1 MIRKNVEVI
10 QEEKSDCGVSCL
22 LSIIKYYG
30 GYESLE
36 NLRISSLTTDEGVSA
51 YNLIE
56 CAKQYGF
63 DCIGIKEKNIDK
75 LNLPCIAHLNINNT
89 LSHFVVIY
97 ECNASSVTIMDP
109 AVGLIK
115 EGKSI
120 FESKFT
126 GIAISLY
133 PKEKLIKRKTKNIL
147 WQNIFRELKKSKT
160 SLILIITL
168 NIIFVLLSIVY
179 SNYIQILKITNPKSV
194 ILFII
199 IIINLKLI
207 EYEIAKLS
215 VKLDTKIG
223 KNITFN
229 FFDYIF
235 SLPLRILHLKNSG
248 EIVKRANELDEVKS
262 MISNMFIQV
271 TLSSIYIVNMLVA
284 ISIINL
290 KLCFI
295 IIGFC
300 LIVTLSCIKKYRKV
314 KFTFDDYI
322 YKSTN
327 YNVLLQ
333 DTISNISSIKHLN
346 QERAYSKKLS
356 KSYGEFV
363 TSYEF
368 ASAVINKIDL
378 MKNIMLG
385 VMELLVIGIVMY
397 GVTTGKYNI
406 QDILIVQM
414 LLSFLLASFNNMLN
428 VLPSFILESKIVRK
442 VNEFYNIKV
451 ENNGGEVFENGDIKF
466 CNVTFSYNN
475 YEKAIEEITFEVKN
489 GEHVMLN
496 GVSGSGKSTLM
507 RLLNRE
513 YDDYSGKIM
522 IGSKDIR
529 NIEKSDYAK
538 HIIYSSQSEGF
549 INGTIKEN
557 ILFGRKIS
565 DEDFNKIINICLLD
579 EVIKKYPLGF
589 DTYIS
594 SQINPLSGGEKNLV
608 LLARALIEHKD
619 IYILD
624 EVLSELNYEKEVE
637 VLKNIDKNIDSTIIY
652 ISHKKSDVFKE
663 VFNVRKDKYGF
674 KK

>member
-1 MIRKNVEVI
+1 MVRKNVEVI

-30 GYESLE
+30 GDESLE

-75 LNLPCIAHLNINNT
+75 LNLPCIAHLKINNT

-97 ECNASSVTIMDP
+97 ERNASSVIIMDP

-126 GIAISLY
+126 GVVISLY
-133 PKEKLIKRKTKNIL
+133 PKEKLMKKKIKNIL
-147 WQNIFRELKKSKT
+147 WQNIFKELKKSKW
-160 SLILIITL
+160 SLILIIIL
-168 NIIFVLLSIVY
+168 NLIFVLLSIVY
-179 SNYIQILKITNPKSV
+179 SNYIQLLNITNLKSV

-199 IIINLKLI
+199 IIIILKLI
-207 EYEIAKLS
+207 EYEIAKITL
-215 VKLDTKIG
+215 KLDAKVG
-223 KNITFN
+223 KSITSN

-248 EIVKRANELDEVKS
+248 EIIKRVCELDEVKS
-262 MISNMFIQV
+262 MISNTFIQAV
-271 TLSSIYIVNMLVA
+271 LSSLYIFNMLIA

-295 IIGFC
+295 IFVFC
-300 LIVTLSCIKKYRKV
+300 LLVIIFCIKKYKKL
-314 KFTFDDYI
+314 KFTFNNYI
-322 YKSTN
+322 YESTK

-333 DTISNISSIKHLN
+333 DTISSISSIKHMN
-346 QERAYSKKLS
+346 QEQSYSEKLS
-356 KSYGEFV
+356 DAYNEFI
-363 TSYEF
+363 TSYKI
-368 ASAVINKIDL
+368 ANITLSKIDL

-385 VMELLVIGIVMY
+385 IMEFLVISVMLF
-397 GVTTGKYNI
+397 GVSKGNYSI
-406 QDILIVQM
+406 QDILIIQ
-414 LLSFLLASFNNMLN
+414 LLLNFLLTSFNSMLG
-428 VLPSFILESKIVRK
+428 VLPTFILESKIVRK
-442 VNEFYNIKV
+442 VNEFYNINV
-451 ENNGGEVFENGDIKF
+451 ENNGGDNFENGDIKF
-466 CNVTFSYNN
+466 SNVTFSYNN
-475 YEKAIEEITFEVKN
+475 YENTIEKITFEIEK
-489 GEHVMLN
+489 GSHVTLN

-522 IGSKDIR
+522 IGSKEIR
-529 NIEKSDYAK
+529 NIEKHDYAE
-538 HIIYSSQSEGF
+538 HIIYSSQNEEF

-557 ILFGRKIS
+557 ILFERKIP

-579 EVIKKYPLGF
+579 KVIKKYPLGF

-608 LLARALIEHKD
+608 ILARTLIEHKD

-624 EVLSELNYEKEVE
+624 EVLSELNYEKEIE
-637 VLKNIDKNIDSTIIY
+637 VLKNIDRNIKSTIIY
-652 ISHKKSDVFKE
+652 ISHKKSNIFKE
-663 VFNVRKDKYGF
+663 VFNVRKE
-674 KK
+674 

>member
-30 GYESLE
+30 GDESLE

-75 LNLPCIAHLNINNT
+75 LNLPCIAHLKINNT

-97 ECNASSVTIMDP
+97 EHNASSVIIMDP

-126 GIAISLY
+126 GVVISLY
-133 PKEKLIKRKTKNIL
+133 PKEKLMKKKIKNIL
-147 WQNIFRELKKSKT
+147 WQNIFKELKKSKW
-160 SLILIITL
+160 SLILIIIL
-168 NIIFVLLSIVY
+168 NLIFVLLSIVY
-179 SNYIQILKITNPKSV
+179 SNYIQLLNITNPKSV

-199 IIINLKLI
+199 IIIILKLI
-207 EYEIAKLS
+207 EYEIAKIS
-215 VKLDTKIG
+215 VQLDAKVG
-223 KNITFN
+223 KSITSN

-248 EIVKRANELDEVKS
+248 EIIKRVCELDEVKS
-262 MISNMFIQV
+262 MISNTFIQAV
-271 TLSSIYIVNMLVA
+271 LSSLYIFNMLIA

-295 IIGFC
+295 IFVFC
-300 LIVTLSCIKKYRKV
+300 LLVIIFCIKKYKKL
-314 KFTFDDYI
+314 KFTFNNYI
-322 YKSTN
+322 YESTK

-333 DTISNISSIKHLN
+333 DTISSISSIKHMN
-346 QERAYSKKLS
+346 QEQSYSEKLS
-356 KSYGEFV
+356 DAYNEFI
-363 TSYEF
+363 TSYKI
-368 ASAVINKIDL
+368 ANITLSKIDL

-385 VMELLVIGIVMY
+385 IMEFLVISVMLFGISKGNY
-397 GVTTGKYNI
+397 FI
-406 QDILIVQM
+406 QDILIIQ
-414 LLSFLLASFNNMLN
+414 LLLNFLLTSFNSMLG
-428 VLPSFILESKIVRK
+428 VLPTFILESKIVRK
-442 VNEFYNIKV
+442 VNEFYNINV
-451 ENNGGEVFENGDIKF
+451 ENNGGDNFENGDIKF
-466 CNVTFSYNN
+466 SNVTFSYNN
-475 YEKAIEEITFEVKN
+475 YENTIEKITFEIEK
-489 GEHVMLN
+489 GSHVTLN

-522 IGSKDIR
+522 IGSKEIR
-529 NIEKSDYAK
+529 NIEKHDYAE
-538 HIIYSSQSEGF
+538 HIIYSSQNEEF

-557 ILFGRKIS
+557 ILFERKIP

-579 EVIKKYPLGF
+579 KVIKKYPLGF

-608 LLARALIEHKD
+608 ILARTLIEHKD

-624 EVLSELNYEKEVE
+624 EVLSELNYEKEIE
-637 VLKNIDKNIDSTIIY
+637 VLKNIDRNIKSTIIY
-652 ISHKKSDVFKE
+652 ISHKKSNIFKE
-663 VFNVRKDKYGF
+663 VFNVRKE
-674 KK
+674 

>member
-1 MIRKNVEVI
+1 MVRKNVEVI

-30 GYESLE
+30 GDESLE

-75 LNLPCIAHLNINNT
+75 LNLPCIAHLKINNT

-97 ECNASSVTIMDP
+97 ERSASSVIIMDP

-126 GIAISLY
+126 GVVISLY
-133 PKEKLIKRKTKNIL
+133 PKEKLMKKKIKNIL
-147 WQNIFRELKKSKT
+147 WQNIFKELKKSKW
-160 SLILIITL
+160 SLILIIIL
-168 NIIFVLLSIVY
+168 NLIFVLLSIVY
-179 SNYIQILKITNPKSV
+179 SNYIQLLNITNPKSV

-199 IIINLKLI
+199 IIIILKLI
-207 EYEIAKLS
+207 EYEIAKIS
-215 VKLDTKIG
+215 VQLDAKVG
-223 KNITFN
+223 KSITSN

-248 EIVKRANELDEVKS
+248 EIVKRVCELDEVKS
-262 MISNMFIQV
+262 MISNTFIQAV
-271 TLSSIYIVNMLVA
+271 LSSIYIFNMLFA

-295 IIGFC
+295 IFVFC
-300 LIVTLSCIKKYRKV
+300 LLVIIFCIKKYRKL
-314 KFTFDDYI
+314 KFTFNNYI
-322 YKSTN
+322 YESTK

-333 DTISNISSIKHLN
+333 DTISSISSIKHMN
-346 QERAYSKKLS
+346 QEQSYSEKLS
-356 KSYGEFV
+356 DAYNEFI
-363 TSYEF
+363 TSYKT
-368 ASAVINKIDL
+368 ADITLSKIDL

-385 VMELLVIGIVMY
+385 IMEFLVISVMLF
-397 GVTTGKYNI
+397 GVSKGNYSI
-406 QDILIVQM
+406 QDILIIQ
-414 LLSFLLASFNNMLN
+414 LLLNFLLTSFNSMLG
-428 VLPSFILESKIVRK
+428 VLPTFILESKIVRK
-442 VNEFYNIKV
+442 VNEFYNINV
-451 ENNGGEVFENGDIKF
+451 ENNGGDNFENGDIKF
-466 CNVTFSYNN
+466 SNVTFSYNN
-475 YEKAIEEITFEVKN
+475 YENTIEKITFEIEK
-489 GEHVMLN
+489 GSHVTLN

-522 IGSKDIR
+522 IGSKEIR
-529 NIEKSDYAK
+529 NIEKHDYAE
-538 HIIYSSQSEGF
+538 HIIYSSQNEEF

-557 ILFGRKIS
+557 ILFERKIP

-579 EVIKKYPLGF
+579 KVIKKYPLGF

-608 LLARALIEHKD
+608 ILARTLIEHKD

-624 EVLSELNYEKEVE
+624 EVLSELNYEKEIE
-637 VLKNIDKNIDSTIIY
+637 VLKNIDRNIKSTIIY
-652 ISHKKSDVFKE
+652 ISHKKSNIFKE
-663 VFNVRKDKYGF
+663 IFNVRKE
-674 KK
+674 

>member
-1 MIRKNVEVI
+1 MVRKNVEVI

-30 GYESLE
+30 GDESLE

-75 LNLPCIAHLNINNT
+75 LNLPCIAHLKINNT

-97 ECNASSVTIMDP
+97 ERNASSVIIMDP

-126 GIAISLY
+126 GVVISLY
-133 PKEKLIKRKTKNIL
+133 PKEKLMKKKIKNIL
-147 WQNIFRELKKSKT
+147 WQNIFKELKKSKW
-160 SLILIITL
+160 SLILIIIL
-168 NIIFVLLSIVY
+168 NLIFVLLSIVY
-179 SNYIQILKITNPKSV
+179 SNYIQLLNITNPKSV

-199 IIINLKLI
+199 IIIILKLI
-207 EYEIAKLS
+207 EYEIAKIS
-215 VKLDTKIG
+215 VQLDAKVG
-223 KNITFN
+223 KSITSN

-248 EIVKRANELDEVKS
+248 EIVKRVCELDEVKS
-262 MISNMFIQV
+262 MISNTFIQAV
-271 TLSSIYIVNMLVA
+271 LSSIYIFNMLFA

-295 IIGFC
+295 IFVFC
-300 LIVTLSCIKKYRKV
+300 LLVIIFCIKKYKKL
-314 KFTFDDYI
+314 KFTFNNYI
-322 YKSTN
+322 YESTK

-333 DTISNISSIKHLN
+333 DTISSISSIKHMN
-346 QERAYSKKLS
+346 QEQSYSEKLS
-356 KSYGEFV
+356 DAYNEFI
-363 TSYEF
+363 TSYKT
-368 ASAVINKIDL
+368 ANITLSKIDL

-385 VMELLVIGIVMY
+385 IMEFLVISVMLF
-397 GVTTGKYNI
+397 GVSKGNYSI
-406 QDILIVQM
+406 QDILIIQ
-414 LLSFLLASFNNMLN
+414 LLLNFLLTSFNSMLG
-428 VLPSFILESKIVRK
+428 VLPTFILESKIVRK
-442 VNEFYNIKV
+442 VNEFYNINV
-451 ENNGGEVFENGDIKF
+451 ENNGGDNFENGDIKF
-466 CNVTFSYNN
+466 SNVTFSYNN
-475 YEKAIEEITFEVKN
+475 YENTIEKITFEIEK
-489 GEHVMLN
+489 GSHVTLN

-522 IGSKDIR
+522 IGSKEIR
-529 NIEKSDYAK
+529 NIEKNDYAE
-538 HIIYSSQSEGF
+538 HIIYSSQNEKF

-557 ILFGRKIS
+557 ILFERKIP

-579 EVIKKYPLGF
+579 KVIKKYPLGF

-608 LLARALIEHKD
+608 ILARTLIEHKD

-624 EVLSELNYEKEVE
+624 EVLSELNYEKEIE
-637 VLKNIDKNIDSTIIY
+637 VLKNIDRNIKSTIIY
-652 ISHKKSDVFKE
+652 ISHKKSNIFKE
-663 VFNVRKDKYGF
+663 VFNVRKE
-674 KK
+674 

>member
-1 MIRKNVEVI
+1 MVRKNVEVI

-30 GYESLE
+30 GDESLE

-63 DCIGIKEKNIDK
+63 DCIGLKEKNIDK
-75 LNLPCIAHLNINNT
+75 LNLPCIAHLKINNT

-97 ECNASSVTIMDP
+97 ERNASSVIIMDP

-126 GIAISLY
+126 GVVISLY
-133 PKEKLIKRKTKNIL
+133 PKEKLMKKKIKNIL
-147 WQNIFRELKKSKT
+147 WQNIFKELKKSKW
-160 SLILIITL
+160 SLILIIIL
-168 NIIFVLLSIVY
+168 NLIFVLLSIVY
-179 SNYIQILKITNPKSV
+179 SNYIQLLNITNPKSV

-199 IIINLKLI
+199 IIIILKLI
-207 EYEIAKLS
+207 EYEIAKIS
-215 VKLDTKIG
+215 VQLDAKVG
-223 KNITFN
+223 KSITSN

-248 EIVKRANELDEVKS
+248 EIVKRVCELDEVKS
-262 MISNMFIQV
+262 MISNTFIQAV
-271 TLSSIYIVNMLVA
+271 LSSIYIFNMLFA

-295 IIGFC
+295 IFVFC
-300 LIVTLSCIKKYRKV
+300 LLVIIFCIKKYKKL
-314 KFTFDDYI
+314 KFTFDNYI
-322 YKSTN
+322 YESTK

-333 DTISNISSIKHLN
+333 DTISSISSIKHMN
-346 QERAYSKKLS
+346 QEQSYSEKLS
-356 KSYGEFV
+356 DAYNEFI
-363 TSYEF
+363 TSYKT
-368 ASAVINKIDL
+368 ADITLSKIDL

-385 VMELLVIGIVMY
+385 IMEFLVISVMLF
-397 GVTTGKYNI
+397 GVSKGNYSI
-406 QDILIVQM
+406 QDILIIQ
-414 LLSFLLASFNNMLN
+414 LLLNFLLTSFNSMLG
-428 VLPSFILESKIVRK
+428 VLPTFILESKIVRK
-442 VNEFYNIKV
+442 VNEFYNINV
-451 ENNGGEVFENGDIKF
+451 ENNGGDNFENGDIKF
-466 CNVTFSYNN
+466 SNVTFSYNN
-475 YEKAIEEITFEVKN
+475 YENTIEKITFEIEK
-489 GEHVMLN
+489 GSHVTLN

-522 IGSKDIR
+522 IGSKEIR
-529 NIEKSDYAK
+529 NIEKHDYAE
-538 HIIYSSQSEGF
+538 HIIYSSQNEKF

-557 ILFGRKIS
+557 ILFERKIP

-579 EVIKKYPLGF
+579 KVIKKYPLGF

-608 LLARALIEHKD
+608 ILARTLIEHKD

-624 EVLSELNYEKEVE
+624 EVLSELNYEKEIE
-637 VLKNIDKNIDSTIIY
+637 VLKNIDRNIKSTIIY
-652 ISHKKSDVFKE
+652 ISHKKSNIFKE
-663 VFNVRKDKYGF
+663 VFNVRKE
-674 KK
+674 

>member
-1 MIRKNVEVI
+1 MVRKNVEVI

-30 GYESLE
+30 GDESLE

-75 LNLPCIAHLNINNT
+75 LNLPCIAHLKINNT

-97 ECNASSVTIMDP
+97 ERSASSVIIMDP

-126 GIAISLY
+126 GVVISLY
-133 PKEKLIKRKTKNIL
+133 PKEKLMKKKIKNIL
-147 WQNIFRELKKSKT
+147 WQNIFKELKKSKW
-160 SLILIITL
+160 SLILIIIL
-168 NIIFVLLSIVY
+168 NLIFVLLSIVY
-179 SNYIQILKITNPKSV
+179 SNYIQLLNITNPKSV

-199 IIINLKLI
+199 IIIILKLI
-207 EYEIAKLS
+207 EYEIAKIS
-215 VKLDTKIG
+215 VQLDAKVG
-223 KNITFN
+223 KSITSN

-248 EIVKRANELDEVKS
+248 EIVKRVCELDEVKS
-262 MISNMFIQV
+262 MISNTFIQAV
-271 TLSSIYIVNMLVA
+271 LSSIYIFNMLFA

-295 IIGFC
+295 IFVFC
-300 LIVTLSCIKKYRKV
+300 LLVIIFCIKKYKKL
-314 KFTFDDYI
+314 KFTFNNYI
-322 YKSTN
+322 YDSTK

-333 DTISNISSIKHLN
+333 DTISSISSIKHMN
-346 QERAYSKKLS
+346 QEQSYSEKLS
-356 KSYGEFV
+356 DAYNEFI
-363 TSYEF
+363 TSYKT
-368 ASAVINKIDL
+368 ADITLSKIDL

-385 VMELLVIGIVMY
+385 IMEFLVISVMLF
-397 GVTTGKYNI
+397 GVSKGNYSI
-406 QDILIVQM
+406 QDILIIQ
-414 LLSFLLASFNNMLN
+414 LLLNFLLTSFNSMLG
-428 VLPSFILESKIVRK
+428 VLPTFILESKIVRK
-442 VNEFYNIKV
+442 VNEFYNINV
-451 ENNGGEVFENGDIKF
+451 ENNGGDNFENGDIKF
-466 CNVTFSYNN
+466 SNVTFSYNN
-475 YEKAIEEITFEVKN
+475 YENTIEKITFEIEK
-489 GEHVMLN
+489 GSHVTLN

-522 IGSKDIR
+522 IGSKEIR
-529 NIEKSDYAK
+529 NIEKHDYAE
-538 HIIYSSQSEGF
+538 HIIYSSQNEEF

-557 ILFGRKIS
+557 ILFERKIP

-579 EVIKKYPLGF
+579 KVIKKYPLGF

-608 LLARALIEHKD
+608 ILARTLIEHKD

-624 EVLSELNYEKEVE
+624 EVLSELNYEKEIE
-637 VLKNIDKNIDSTIIY
+637 VLKNIDRNIKSTIIY
-652 ISHKKSDVFKE
+652 ISHKKSNIFKE
-663 VFNVRKDKYGF
+663 VFNVRKE
-674 KK
+674 

>member
-1 MIRKNVEVI
+1 MVRKNVEVI

-30 GYESLE
+30 GDESLE

-75 LNLPCIAHLNINNT
+75 LNLPCIAHLKINNT

-97 ECNASSVTIMDP
+97 ERSASSVIIMDP

-126 GIAISLY
+126 GVVISLY
-133 PKEKLIKRKTKNIL
+133 PKEKLMKKKIKNIL
-147 WQNIFRELKKSKT
+147 WQNIFKELKKSKW
-160 SLILIITL
+160 SLILIIIL
-168 NIIFVLLSIVY
+168 NLIFVLLSIVY
-179 SNYIQILKITNPKSV
+179 SNYIQLLNITNPKSV

-199 IIINLKLI
+199 IIIILKLI
-207 EYEIAKLS
+207 EYEIAKIS
-215 VKLDTKIG
+215 VQLDAKVG
-223 KNITFN
+223 KSITSN

-248 EIVKRANELDEVKS
+248 EIVKRVCELDEVKS
-262 MISNMFIQV
+262 MISNTFIQAV
-271 TLSSIYIVNMLVA
+271 LSSIYIFNMLFA

-295 IIGFC
+295 IFVFC
-300 LIVTLSCIKKYRKV
+300 LLVIIFCIKKYKKL
-314 KFTFDDYI
+314 KFTFNNYI
-322 YKSTN
+322 YESTK

-333 DTISNISSIKHLN
+333 DTISSISSIKHMN
-346 QERAYSKKLS
+346 QEQSYSEKLS
-356 KSYGEFV
+356 DAYNEFI
-363 TSYEF
+363 TSYKT
-368 ASAVINKIDL
+368 ANITLSKIDL

-385 VMELLVIGIVMY
+385 IMEFLVISVMLF
-397 GVTTGKYNI
+397 GVSKGNYSI
-406 QDILIVQM
+406 QDILIIQ
-414 LLSFLLASFNNMLN
+414 LLLNFLLTSFNSMLG
-428 VLPSFILESKIVRK
+428 VLPTFILESKIVRK
-442 VNEFYNIKV
+442 VNEFYNINV
-451 ENNGGEVFENGDIKF
+451 ENNGGDNFENGDIKF
-466 CNVTFSYNN
+466 SNVTFSYNN
-475 YEKAIEEITFEVKN
+475 YENTIEKITFEIEK
-489 GEHVMLN
+489 GSHVTLN

-522 IGSKDIR
+522 IGSKEIR
-529 NIEKSDYAK
+529 NIEKHDYAE
-538 HIIYSSQSEGF
+538 HIIYSSQNEEF

-557 ILFGRKIS
+557 ILFERKIP

-579 EVIKKYPLGF
+579 KVIKKYPLGF

-608 LLARALIEHKD
+608 ILARTLIEHKD

-624 EVLSELNYEKEVE
+624 EVLSELNYEKEIE
-637 VLKNIDKNIDSTIIY
+637 VLKNIDRNIRSTIIY
-652 ISHKKSDVFKE
+652 ISHKKSNIFKE
-663 VFNVRKDKYGF
+663 VFNVRKE
-674 KK
+674 

>member
-1 MIRKNVEVI
+1 MVRKNVEVI

-30 GYESLE
+30 GDESLE

-75 LNLPCIAHLNINNT
+75 LNLPCIAHLKINNT

-97 ECNASSVTIMDP
+97 ERNASSVIIMDP

-126 GIAISLY
+126 GVVISLY
-133 PKEKLIKRKTKNIL
+133 PKEKLMKKKIKNIL
-147 WQNIFRELKKSKT
+147 WQNIFKELKKSKW
-160 SLILIITL
+160 SLILIIIL
-168 NIIFVLLSIVY
+168 NLIFVLLSIVY
-179 SNYIQILKITNPKSV
+179 SNYIQLLNITNPKSV

-199 IIINLKLI
+199 IIIILKLI
-207 EYEIAKLS
+207 EYEIAKIS
-215 VKLDTKIG
+215 VQLDAKVG
-223 KNITFN
+223 KSITSN

-248 EIVKRANELDEVKS
+248 EIVKRVCELDEVKS
-262 MISNMFIQV
+262 MISNTFIQAV
-271 TLSSIYIVNMLVA
+271 LSSIYIFNMLFA

-295 IIGFC
+295 IFVFC
-300 LIVTLSCIKKYRKV
+300 LLVIIFCIKKYRKL
-314 KFTFDDYI
+314 KFTFNNYI
-322 YKSTN
+322 YESTK

-333 DTISNISSIKHLN
+333 DTISSISSIKHMN
-346 QERAYSKKLS
+346 QEQSYSEKLS
-356 KSYGEFV
+356 DAYNEFI
-363 TSYEF
+363 TSYKT
-368 ASAVINKIDL
+368 ADITLSKIDL

-385 VMELLVIGIVMY
+385 IMEFLVISVMLF
-397 GVTTGKYNI
+397 GVSKGNYSI
-406 QDILIVQM
+406 QDILIIQ
-414 LLSFLLASFNNMLN
+414 LLLNFLLTSFNSMLG
-428 VLPSFILESKIVRK
+428 VLPTFILESKIVRK
-442 VNEFYNIKV
+442 VNEFYNINV
-451 ENNGGEVFENGDIKF
+451 ENNGGDNFENGDIKF
-466 CNVTFSYNN
+466 SNVTFSYNN
-475 YEKAIEEITFEVKN
+475 YENTIEKITFEIEK
-489 GEHVMLN
+489 GSHVTLN

-522 IGSKDIR
+522 IGSKEIR
-529 NIEKSDYAK
+529 NIEKHDYAE
-538 HIIYSSQSEGF
+538 HIIYSSQNEEF

-557 ILFGRKIS
+557 ILFERKIP

-579 EVIKKYPLGF
+579 KVIKKYPLGF

-608 LLARALIEHKD
+608 ILARTLIEHKD

-624 EVLSELNYEKEVE
+624 EVLSELNYEKEIE
-637 VLKNIDKNIDSTIIY
+637 VLKNIDRNIKSTIIY
-652 ISHKKSDVFKE
+652 ISHKKSNIFKE
-663 VFNVRKDKYGF
+663 IFNVRKE
-674 KK
+674 

>member
-1 MIRKNVEVI
+1 MVRKNVEVI

-30 GYESLE
+30 GDESLE

-75 LNLPCIAHLNINNT
+75 LNLPCIAHLKINNT

-97 ECNASSVTIMDP
+97 EHNASSVIIMDP

-126 GIAISLY
+126 GVVISLY
-133 PKEKLIKRKTKNIL
+133 PKEKLMKKKIKNIL
-147 WQNIFRELKKSKT
+147 WQNIFKELKKSKW
-160 SLILIITL
+160 SLILIIIL
-168 NIIFVLLSIVY
+168 NLIFVLLSIVY
-179 SNYIQILKITNPKSV
+179 SNYIQLLNITNPKSV

-199 IIINLKLI
+199 IIIILKLI
-207 EYEIAKLS
+207 EYEIAKITL
-215 VKLDTKIG
+215 KLDAKVG
-223 KNITFN
+223 KSITSN

-248 EIVKRANELDEVKS
+248 EIVKRVCELDEVKS
-262 MISNMFIQV
+262 MISNTFIQAV
-271 TLSSIYIVNMLVA
+271 LSSIYIFNMLFA

-295 IIGFC
+295 IFVFC
-300 LIVTLSCIKKYRKV
+300 LLVIIFCIKKYKKL
-314 KFTFDDYI
+314 KFTFDNYI
-322 YKSTN
+322 YESTK

-333 DTISNISSIKHLN
+333 DTISSISSIKHMN
-346 QERAYSKKLS
+346 QEQSYSEKLS
-356 KSYGEFV
+356 DAYNEFI
-363 TSYEF
+363 TSYKI
-368 ASAVINKIDL
+368 ANITLSKIDL

-385 VMELLVIGIVMY
+385 IMEFLVISVMLFGISKGNY
-397 GVTTGKYNI
+397 FI
-406 QDILIVQM
+406 QDILIIQ
-414 LLSFLLASFNNMLN
+414 LLLNFLLTSFNSMLG
-428 VLPSFILESKIVRK
+428 VLPTFILESKIVRK
-442 VNEFYNIKV
+442 VNEFYNINV
-451 ENNGGEVFENGDIKF
+451 ENNGGDNFENGDIKF
-466 CNVTFSYNN
+466 SNVTFSYNN
-475 YEKAIEEITFEVKN
+475 YENTIEKITFEIEK
-489 GEHVMLN
+489 GSHVTLN

-522 IGSKDIR
+522 IGSKEIR
-529 NIEKSDYAK
+529 NIEKHDYAE
-538 HIIYSSQSEGF
+538 HIIYSSQNEEF

-557 ILFGRKIS
+557 ILFERKIP

-579 EVIKKYPLGF
+579 KVIKKYPLGF

-608 LLARALIEHKD
+608 ILARTLIEHKD

-624 EVLSELNYEKEVE
+624 EVLSELNYEKEIE
-637 VLKNIDKNIDSTIIY
+637 VLKNIDRNIKSTIIY
-652 ISHKKSDVFKE
+652 ISHKKSNIFKE
-663 VFNVRKDKYGF
+663 VFNVRKE
-674 KK
+674 

>member
-30 GYESLE
+30 GDESLE

-75 LNLPCIAHLNINNT
+75 LNLPCIAHLKINST

-97 ECNASSVTIMDP
+97 ERNASSVIIMDP

-126 GIAISLY
+126 GVVISLY
-133 PKEKLIKRKTKNIL
+133 PKEKLMKKKIKNIL
-147 WQNIFRELKKSKT
+147 WQNIFKELNKSKW
-160 SLILIITL
+160 SLILIIIL
-168 NIIFVLLSIVY
+168 NLIFVLLSIVY
-179 SNYIQILKITNPKSV
+179 SNYIQLLNITNPKSV

-199 IIINLKLI
+199 IIIILKLI
-207 EYEIAKLS
+207 EYEIAKIS
-215 VKLDTKIG
+215 VQLDAKVG
-223 KNITFN
+223 KSITSN

-248 EIVKRANELDEVKS
+248 EIVKRVCELDEVKS
-262 MISNMFIQV
+262 MISNTFIQAV
-271 TLSSIYIVNMLVA
+271 LSSIYIFNMLFA

-295 IIGFC
+295 IFVFC
-300 LIVTLSCIKKYRKV
+300 LLVIIFCIKKYKKL
-314 KFTFDDYI
+314 KFTFNNYI
-322 YKSTN
+322 YESTK

-333 DTISNISSIKHLN
+333 DTISSISSIKHMN
-346 QERAYSKKLS
+346 QEQSYSEKLS
-356 KSYGEFV
+356 DAYNEFI
-363 TSYEF
+363 TSYKI
-368 ASAVINKIDL
+368 ANITLSKIDL

-385 VMELLVIGIVMY
+385 IMEFLVISVMLFGISKGNY
-397 GVTTGKYNI
+397 FI
-406 QDILIVQM
+406 QDILIIQ
-414 LLSFLLASFNNMLN
+414 LLLNFLLTSFNSMLG
-428 VLPSFILESKIVRK
+428 VLPTFILESKIVRK
-442 VNEFYNIKV
+442 VNEFYNINV
-451 ENNGGEVFENGDIKF
+451 ENNGGDNFENGDIKF
-466 CNVTFSYNN
+466 SNVTFSYNN
-475 YEKAIEEITFEVKN
+475 YENTIEKITFEIEK
-489 GEHVMLN
+489 GSHVTLN

-522 IGSKDIR
+522 IGSKEIR
-529 NIEKSDYAK
+529 NIEKHDYAE
-538 HIIYSSQSEGF
+538 HIIYSSQNEEF

-557 ILFGRKIS
+557 ILFERKIP

-579 EVIKKYPLGF
+579 KVIKKYPLGF

-608 LLARALIEHKD
+608 ILARTLIEYKD

-624 EVLSELNYEKEVE
+624 EVLSELNYEKEIE
-637 VLKNIDKNIDSTIIY
+637 VLKNIDRNIKSTIIY
-652 ISHKKSDVFKE
+652 ISHKKSNIFKE
-663 VFNVRKDKYGF
+663 VFNVRKE
-674 KK
+674 

>member
-30 GYESLE
+30 GDESLE

-75 LNLPCIAHLNINNT
+75 LNLPCIAHLKINNT

-97 ECNASSVTIMDP
+97 EHNASSVIIMDP
-109 AVGLIK
+109 AVGLIN

-126 GIAISLY
+126 GVVISLH
-133 PKEKLIKRKTKNIL
+133 PKEKLMKKKIKNIL
-147 WQNIFRELKKSKT
+147 WQNIFKELKKSKW
-160 SLILIITL
+160 SLILIIIL
-168 NIIFVLLSIVY
+168 NLIFVLLSIVY
-179 SNYIQILKITNPKSV
+179 SNYIQLLNITNPKSV

-199 IIINLKLI
+199 IIIILKLI
-207 EYEIAKLS
+207 EYEIAKITL
-215 VKLDTKIG
+215 KLDAKVG
-223 KNITFN
+223 KSITSK

-248 EIVKRANELDEVKS
+248 EIIKRVCELDEVKS
-262 MISNMFIQV
+262 MISNTFIQAV
-271 TLSSIYIVNMLVA
+271 LSSIYIFNMLFA

-295 IIGFC
+295 IFVFC
-300 LIVTLSCIKKYRKV
+300 LLVIIFCIKKYKKL
-314 KFTFDDYI
+314 KFTFNNYI
-322 YKSTN
+322 YESTK

-333 DTISNISSIKHLN
+333 DTISSISSIKHMN
-346 QERAYSKKLS
+346 QEQSYSEKLS
-356 KSYGEFV
+356 DAYNEFI
-363 TSYEF
+363 TSYKI
-368 ASAVINKIDL
+368 ANITLSKIDL

-385 VMELLVIGIVMY
+385 IMEFLVISVMLFGISKGNY
-397 GVTTGKYNI
+397 FI
-406 QDILIVQM
+406 QDILIIQ
-414 LLSFLLASFNNMLN
+414 LLLNFLLTSFNSMLG
-428 VLPSFILESKIVRK
+428 VLPTFILESKIVRK
-442 VNEFYNIKV
+442 VNEFYNINV
-451 ENNGGEVFENGDIKF
+451 ENNGGDNFENGDIKF
-466 CNVTFSYNN
+466 SNVTFSYNN
-475 YEKAIEEITFEVKN
+475 YENTIEKITFEIEK
-489 GEHVMLN
+489 GSHVTLN

-522 IGSKDIR
+522 IGSKEIR
-529 NIEKSDYAK
+529 NIKKHDYAE
-538 HIIYSSQSEGF
+538 HIIYSSQNEEF

-557 ILFGRKIS
+557 ILFERKIP

-579 EVIKKYPLGF
+579 KVIKKYPLGF
-589 DTYIS
+589 DTYMS

-608 LLARALIEHKD
+608 ILARTLIEHKD

-624 EVLSELNYEKEVE
+624 EVLSELNYEKEIE
-637 VLKNIDKNIDSTIIY
+637 VLKNIDRNIKSTIIY
-652 ISHKKSDVFKE
+652 ISHKKSNIFKE
-663 VFNVRKDKYGF
+663 VFNVRKE
-674 KK
+674 

>member
-30 GYESLE
+30 GDESLE

-75 LNLPCIAHLNINNT
+75 LNLPCIAHLKINNT

-97 ECNASSVTIMDP
+97 EHNASSVIIMDP

-126 GIAISLY
+126 GVVISLY
-133 PKEKLIKRKTKNIL
+133 PKEKLMKKKIKNIL
-147 WQNIFRELKKSKT
+147 WQNIFKELKKSKW
-160 SLILIITL
+160 SLILIIIL
-168 NIIFVLLSIVY
+168 NLIFVLLSIVY
-179 SNYIQILKITNPKSV
+179 SNYIQLLNITNPKSV

-199 IIINLKLI
+199 IIIILKLI
-207 EYEIAKLS
+207 EYEIAKIS
-215 VKLDTKIG
+215 VQLDAKVG
-223 KNITFN
+223 KSITSN

-248 EIVKRANELDEVKS
+248 EIVKRVCELDEVKS
-262 MISNMFIQV
+262 MISNTFIQAV
-271 TLSSIYIVNMLVA
+271 LSSIYIFNMLFA

-295 IIGFC
+295 IFVFC
-300 LIVTLSCIKKYRKV
+300 LLVIIFCIKKYKKL
-314 KFTFDDYI
+314 KFTFDNYI
-322 YKSTN
+322 YESTK

-333 DTISNISSIKHLN
+333 DTISSISSIKHMN
-346 QERAYSKKLS
+346 QEQSYSEKLS
-356 KSYGEFV
+356 DAYNEFI
-363 TSYEF
+363 TSYKT
-368 ASAVINKIDL
+368 ADITLSKIDL

-385 VMELLVIGIVMY
+385 IMEFLVISVMLF
-397 GVTTGKYNI
+397 GVSKGNYSI
-406 QDILIVQM
+406 QDILIIQ
-414 LLSFLLASFNNMLN
+414 LLLNFLLTSFNSMLG
-428 VLPSFILESKIVRK
+428 VLPTFILESKIVRK
-442 VNEFYNIKV
+442 VNEFYNINV
-451 ENNGGEVFENGDIKF
+451 ENNGGDNFENGDIKF
-466 CNVTFSYNN
+466 SNVTFSYNN
-475 YEKAIEEITFEVKN
+475 YENTIEKITFEIEK
-489 GEHVMLN
+489 GSHVTLN

-522 IGSKDIR
+522 IGSKEIR
-529 NIEKSDYAK
+529 NIEKHDYAE
-538 HIIYSSQSEGF
+538 HIIYSSQNEEF

-557 ILFGRKIS
+557 ILFERKIP

-579 EVIKKYPLGF
+579 KVIKKYPLGF

-608 LLARALIEHKD
+608 ILARTLIEHKD

-624 EVLSELNYEKEVE
+624 EVLSELNYEKEIE
-637 VLKNIDKNIDSTIIY
+637 VLKNIDRNIKSTIIY
-652 ISHKKSDVFKE
+652 ISHKKSNIFKE
-663 VFNVRKDKYGF
+663 VFNVRKE
-674 KK
+674 

>member
-1 MIRKNVEVI
+1 MVRKNVEVI

-30 GYESLE
+30 GDESLE

-63 DCIGIKEKNIDK
+63 DCIGLKEKNIDK
-75 LNLPCIAHLNINNT
+75 LNLPCIAHLKINNT

-97 ECNASSVTIMDP
+97 EHNASSVIIMDP

-126 GIAISLY
+126 GVVISLY
-133 PKEKLIKRKTKNIL
+133 PKEKLMKKKIKNIL
-147 WQNIFRELKKSKT
+147 WQNIFKELKKSKW
-160 SLILIITL
+160 SLILIIIL
-168 NIIFVLLSIVY
+168 NLIFVLLSIVY
-179 SNYIQILKITNPKSV
+179 SNYIQLLNITNPKSV

-199 IIINLKLI
+199 IIIILKLI
-207 EYEIAKLS
+207 EYEIAKIS
-215 VKLDTKIG
+215 VQLDAKVG
-223 KNITFN
+223 KSITSN

-248 EIVKRANELDEVKS
+248 EIVKRVCELDEVKS
-262 MISNMFIQV
+262 MISNTFIQAV
-271 TLSSIYIVNMLVA
+271 LSSIYIFNMLFA

-290 KLCFI
+290 ELCFI
-295 IIGFC
+295 IFVFC
-300 LIVTLSCIKKYRKV
+300 LLVIIFCIKKYKKL
-314 KFTFDDYI
+314 KFTFNNYI
-322 YKSTN
+322 YESTK

-333 DTISNISSIKHLN
+333 DTISSISSIKHMN
-346 QERAYSKKLS
+346 QEQSYSEKLS
-356 KSYGEFV
+356 DAYNEFI
-363 TSYEF
+363 TSYKT
-368 ASAVINKIDL
+368 ADITLSKIDL

-385 VMELLVIGIVMY
+385 IMEFLVISVMLF
-397 GVTTGKYNI
+397 GVSKGNYSI
-406 QDILIVQM
+406 QDILIIQ
-414 LLSFLLASFNNMLN
+414 LLLNFLLTSFNSMLG
-428 VLPSFILESKIVRK
+428 VLPTFILESKIVRK
-442 VNEFYNIKV
+442 VNEFYNINV
-451 ENNGGEVFENGDIKF
+451 ENNGGDNFENGDIKF
-466 CNVTFSYNN
+466 SNVTFSYNN
-475 YEKAIEEITFEVKN
+475 YENTIEKITFEIEK
-489 GEHVMLN
+489 GSHVTLN

-522 IGSKDIR
+522 IGSKEIR
-529 NIEKSDYAK
+529 NIEKHDYAE
-538 HIIYSSQSEGF
+538 HIIYSSQNEKF

-557 ILFGRKIS
+557 ILFERKIP

-579 EVIKKYPLGF
+579 KVIKKYPLGF

-608 LLARALIEHKD
+608 ILARTLIEYKD

-624 EVLSELNYEKEVE
+624 EVLSELNYEKEIE
-637 VLKNIDKNIDSTIIY
+637 VLKNIDRNIKSTIIY
-652 ISHKKSDVFKE
+652 ISHKKSNIFKE
-663 VFNVRKDKYGF
+663 VFNVRKE
-674 KK
+674 

>member
-30 GYESLE
+30 GDESLE

-75 LNLPCIAHLNINNT
+75 LNLPCIAHLKINNT

-97 ECNASSVTIMDP
+97 ERSASSVIIMDP

-126 GIAISLY
+126 GVVISLY
-133 PKEKLIKRKTKNIL
+133 PKEKLMKKKIKNIL
-147 WQNIFRELKKSKT
+147 WQNIFKELKKSKW
-160 SLILIITL
+160 SLILIIIL
-168 NIIFVLLSIVY
+168 NLIFVLLSIVY
-179 SNYIQILKITNPKSV
+179 SNYIQLLNITNPKSV

-199 IIINLKLI
+199 IIIILKLI
-207 EYEIAKLS
+207 EYEIAKIS
-215 VKLDTKIG
+215 VQLDAKVG
-223 KNITFN
+223 KSITSN

-248 EIVKRANELDEVKS
+248 EIVKRVCELDEVKS
-262 MISNMFIQV
+262 MISNTFIQAV
-271 TLSSIYIVNMLVA
+271 LSSIYIFNMLFA

-295 IIGFC
+295 IFVFC
-300 LIVTLSCIKKYRKV
+300 LLVIIFCIKKYKKL
-314 KFTFDDYI
+314 KFTFNNYI
-322 YKSTN
+322 YESTK

-333 DTISNISSIKHLN
+333 DTISSISSIKHMN
-346 QERAYSKKLS
+346 QEQSYSEKLS
-356 KSYGEFV
+356 DAYNEFI
-363 TSYEF
+363 TSYKT
-368 ASAVINKIDL
+368 ANITLSKIDL

-385 VMELLVIGIVMY
+385 IMEFLVISVMLF
-397 GVTTGKYNI
+397 GVSKGNYSI
-406 QDILIVQM
+406 QDILIIQ
-414 LLSFLLASFNNMLN
+414 LLLNFLLTSFNSMLG
-428 VLPSFILESKIVRK
+428 VLPTFILESKIVRK
-442 VNEFYNIKV
+442 VNEFYNINV
-451 ENNGGEVFENGDIKF
+451 ENNGGDNFENGDIKF
-466 CNVTFSYNN
+466 SNVTFSYNN
-475 YEKAIEEITFEVKN
+475 YENTIEKITFEIEK
-489 GEHVMLN
+489 GSHVTLN

-522 IGSKDIR
+522 IGSKEIR
-529 NIEKSDYAK
+529 NIEKHDYAE
-538 HIIYSSQSEGF
+538 HIIYSSQNEEF

-557 ILFGRKIS
+557 ILFERKIP

-579 EVIKKYPLGF
+579 KVIKKYPLGF

-608 LLARALIEHKD
+608 ILARTLIEHKD

-624 EVLSELNYEKEVE
+624 EVLSELNYEKEIE
-637 VLKNIDKNIDSTIIY
+637 VLKNIDRNIKSTIIY
-652 ISHKKSDVFKE
+652 ISHKKSNIFKE
-663 VFNVRKDKYGF
+663 VFNVRKE
-674 KK
+674 

>member
-1 MIRKNVEVI
+1 MVRKNVEVI

-30 GYESLE
+30 GDESLE

-75 LNLPCIAHLNINNT
+75 LNLPCIAHLKINNT

-97 ECNASSVTIMDP
+97 EHNASSVIIMDP

-126 GIAISLY
+126 GVVISLY
-133 PKEKLIKRKTKNIL
+133 PKEKLMKKKIKNIL
-147 WQNIFRELKKSKT
+147 WQNIFKELKKSKW
-160 SLILIITL
+160 SLILIIIL
-168 NIIFVLLSIVY
+168 NLIFVLLSIVY
-179 SNYIQILKITNPKSV
+179 SNYIQLLNITNPKSV

-199 IIINLKLI
+199 IIIILKLI
-207 EYEIAKLS
+207 EYEIAKIS
-215 VKLDTKIG
+215 VQLDAKVG
-223 KNITFN
+223 KSITSN

-248 EIVKRANELDEVKS
+248 EIVKRVCELDEVKS
-262 MISNMFIQV
+262 MISNTFIQAV
-271 TLSSIYIVNMLVA
+271 LSSIYIFNMLFA

-295 IIGFC
+295 IFVFC
-300 LIVTLSCIKKYRKV
+300 LLVIIFCIKKYKKL
-314 KFTFDDYI
+314 KFTFNNYI
-322 YKSTN
+322 YESTK

-333 DTISNISSIKHLN
+333 DTISSISSIKHMN
-346 QERAYSKKLS
+346 QEQSYSEKLS
-356 KSYGEFV
+356 DAYNEFI
-363 TSYEF
+363 TSYKT
-368 ASAVINKIDL
+368 ANITLSKIDL

-385 VMELLVIGIVMY
+385 IMEFLVISVMLF
-397 GVTTGKYNI
+397 GVSKGNYSI
-406 QDILIVQM
+406 QDILIIQ
-414 LLSFLLASFNNMLN
+414 LLLNFLLTSFNSMLG
-428 VLPSFILESKIVRK
+428 VLPTFILESKIVRK
-442 VNEFYNIKV
+442 VNEFYNINV
-451 ENNGGEVFENGDIKF
+451 GNNGGDNFENGDIKF
-466 CNVTFSYNN
+466 SNVTFSYNN
-475 YEKAIEEITFEVKN
+475 YENTIEKITFEIEK
-489 GEHVMLN
+489 GSHVTLN

-522 IGSKDIR
+522 IGSKEIR
-529 NIEKSDYAK
+529 YIEKNDYAE
-538 HIIYSSQSEGF
+538 HIIYSSQNEKF

-557 ILFGRKIS
+557 ILFERKIP

-579 EVIKKYPLGF
+579 KVIKKYPLGF

-608 LLARALIEHKD
+608 ILARTLIEHKD

-624 EVLSELNYEKEVE
+624 EVLSELNYEKEIE
-637 VLKNIDKNIDSTIIY
+637 VLKNIDRNIKSTIIY
-652 ISHKKSDVFKE
+652 ISHKKSNIFKE
-663 VFNVRKDKYGF
+663 VFNVRKE
-674 KK
+674 

>member
-1 MIRKNVEVI
+1 MVRKNVEVI

-30 GYESLE
+30 GDESLE

-75 LNLPCIAHLNINNT
+75 LNLPCIAHLKINNT

-97 ECNASSVTIMDP
+97 ERSASSVIIMDP

-126 GIAISLY
+126 GVVISLY
-133 PKEKLIKRKTKNIL
+133 PKEKLMKKKIKNIL
-147 WQNIFRELKKSKT
+147 WQNIFKELKKSKW
-160 SLILIITL
+160 SLILIIIL
-168 NIIFVLLSIVY
+168 NLIFVLLSIVY
-179 SNYIQILKITNPKSV
+179 SNYIQLLNITNPKSV

-199 IIINLKLI
+199 IIIILKLI
-207 EYEIAKLS
+207 EYEIAKIS
-215 VKLDTKIG
+215 VQLDAKVG
-223 KNITFN
+223 KSITSN

-248 EIVKRANELDEVKS
+248 EIVKRVCELDEVKS
-262 MISNMFIQV
+262 MISNTFIQAV
-271 TLSSIYIVNMLVA
+271 LSSIYIFNMLFA

-295 IIGFC
+295 IFVFC
-300 LIVTLSCIKKYRKV
+300 LLVIIFCIKKYRKL
-314 KFTFDDYI
+314 KFTFNNYI
-322 YKSTN
+322 YESTK

-333 DTISNISSIKHLN
+333 DTISSISSIKHMN
-346 QERAYSKKLS
+346 QEQSYSEKLS
-356 KSYGEFV
+356 DAYNEFI
-363 TSYEF
+363 TSYKT
-368 ASAVINKIDL
+368 ADITLSKIDL

-385 VMELLVIGIVMY
+385 IMEFLVISVMLF
-397 GVTTGKYNI
+397 GVSKGNYSI
-406 QDILIVQM
+406 QDILIIQ
-414 LLSFLLASFNNMLN
+414 LLLNFLLTSFNSMLG
-428 VLPSFILESKIVRK
+428 VLPTFILESKIVRK
-442 VNEFYNIKV
+442 VNEFYNINV
-451 ENNGGEVFENGDIKF
+451 ENNGGDNFENGDIKF
-466 CNVTFSYNN
+466 SNVTFSYNN
-475 YEKAIEEITFEVKN
+475 YENTIEKITFEIEK
-489 GEHVMLN
+489 GSHVTLN

-522 IGSKDIR
+522 IGSKEIR
-529 NIEKSDYAK
+529 NIEKHDYAE
-538 HIIYSSQSEGF
+538 HIIYSSQNEEF

-557 ILFGRKIS
+557 ILFERKIP

-579 EVIKKYPLGF
+579 KVIKKYPLGF

-608 LLARALIEHKD
+608 ILARTLIEHKD

-624 EVLSELNYEKEVE
+624 EVLSELNYEKEIE
-637 VLKNIDKNIDSTIIY
+637 VLKNIDRNIRSTIIY
-652 ISHKKSDVFKE
+652 ISHKKSNIFKE
-663 VFNVRKDKYGF
+663 IFNVRKE
-674 KK
+674 

>member
-30 GYESLE
+30 GDESLE

-75 LNLPCIAHLNINNT
+75 LNLPCIAHLKINNT

-97 ECNASSVTIMDP
+97 ERNASSVIIMDP

-126 GIAISLY
+126 GVVISLY
-133 PKEKLIKRKTKNIL
+133 PKEKLMKKKIKNIL
-147 WQNIFRELKKSKT
+147 WQNIFKELKKSKW
-160 SLILIITL
+160 SLILIIIL
-168 NIIFVLLSIVY
+168 NLIFVLLSIVY
-179 SNYIQILKITNPKSV
+179 SNYIQLLNITNPKSV

-199 IIINLKLI
+199 IIIILKLI
-207 EYEIAKLS
+207 EYEIAKIS
-215 VKLDTKIG
+215 VQLDAKVG
-223 KNITFN
+223 KSITSN

-248 EIVKRANELDEVKS
+248 EIVKRVCELDEVKS
-262 MISNMFIQV
+262 MISNTFIQAV
-271 TLSSIYIVNMLVA
+271 LSSIYIFNMLFA

-295 IIGFC
+295 IFVFC
-300 LIVTLSCIKKYRKV
+300 LLVIIFCIKKYKKL
-314 KFTFDDYI
+314 KFTFNNYI
-322 YKSTN
+322 YESNK

-333 DTISNISSIKHLN
+333 DTISSISSIKHMN
-346 QERAYSKKLS
+346 QEQSYSEKLS
-356 KSYGEFV
+356 DAYNEFI
-363 TSYEF
+363 TSYKT
-368 ASAVINKIDL
+368 ADITLSKIDL

-385 VMELLVIGIVMY
+385 IMEFLVISVMLF
-397 GVTTGKYNI
+397 GVSKGNYSI
-406 QDILIVQM
+406 QDILIIQ
-414 LLSFLLASFNNMLN
+414 LLLNFLLTSFNSMLG
-428 VLPSFILESKIVRK
+428 VLPTFILESKIVRK
-442 VNEFYNIKV
+442 VNEFYNINV
-451 ENNGGEVFENGDIKF
+451 ENNGGDNFENGDIKF
-466 CNVTFSYNN
+466 SNVTFSYNN
-475 YEKAIEEITFEVKN
+475 YENTIEKITFEIEK
-489 GEHVMLN
+489 GSHVTLN

-522 IGSKDIR
+522 IGSKEIR
-529 NIEKSDYAK
+529 NIEKHDYAE
-538 HIIYSSQSEGF
+538 HIIYSSQNEEF

-557 ILFGRKIS
+557 ILFERKIP

-579 EVIKKYPLGF
+579 KVIKKYPLGF

-608 LLARALIEHKD
+608 ILARTLIEHKD

-624 EVLSELNYEKEVE
+624 EVLSELNYEKEIE
-637 VLKNIDKNIDSTIIY
+637 VLKNIDRNIKSTIIY
-652 ISHKKSDVFKE
+652 ISHKKSNIFKE
-663 VFNVRKDKYGF
+663 VFNVRKE
-674 KK
+674 

>member
-1 MIRKNVEVI
+1 MVRKNVEVI

-30 GYESLE
+30 GDESLE

-75 LNLPCIAHLNINNT
+75 LNLPCIAHLKINNT

-97 ECNASSVTIMDP
+97 ERNASSVIIMDP

-126 GIAISLY
+126 GVVISLY
-133 PKEKLIKRKTKNIL
+133 PKEKLMKKKIKNIL
-147 WQNIFRELKKSKT
+147 WQNIFKELKKSKW
-160 SLILIITL
+160 SLILIIIL
-168 NIIFVLLSIVY
+168 NLIFVLLSIVY
-179 SNYIQILKITNPKSV
+179 SNYIQLLNITNPKSV

-199 IIINLKLI
+199 IIIILKLI
-207 EYEIAKLS
+207 EYEIAKIS
-215 VKLDTKIG
+215 VQLDAKVG
-223 KNITFN
+223 KSITSN

-248 EIVKRANELDEVKS
+248 EIVKRVCELDEVKS
-262 MISNMFIQV
+262 MISNTFIQAV
-271 TLSSIYIVNMLVA
+271 LSSIYIFNMLFA

-295 IIGFC
+295 IFVFC
-300 LIVTLSCIKKYRKV
+300 LLVIIFCIKKYKKL
-314 KFTFDDYI
+314 KFTFNNYI
-322 YKSTN
+322 YESTE

-333 DTISNISSIKHLN
+333 DTISSISSIKHMN
-346 QERAYSKKLS
+346 QEQSYSEKLS
-356 KSYGEFV
+356 DAYNEFI
-363 TSYEF
+363 TSYKT
-368 ASAVINKIDL
+368 ANITLSKIDL

-385 VMELLVIGIVMY
+385 IMEFLVISVMLF
-397 GVTTGKYNI
+397 GVSKGNYSI
-406 QDILIVQM
+406 QDILIIQ
-414 LLSFLLASFNNMLN
+414 LLLNFLLTSFNSMLG
-428 VLPSFILESKIVRK
+428 VLPTFILESKIVRK
-442 VNEFYNIKV
+442 VNEFYNINV
-451 ENNGGEVFENGDIKF
+451 ENNGGDNFENGDIKF
-466 CNVTFSYNN
+466 SNVTFSYNN
-475 YEKAIEEITFEVKN
+475 YENTIEKITFEIEK
-489 GEHVMLN
+489 GSHVTLN

-522 IGSKDIR
+522 IGSKEIR
-529 NIEKSDYAK
+529 NIEKNDYAE
-538 HIIYSSQSEGF
+538 HIIYSSQNEKF

-557 ILFGRKIS
+557 ILFERKIP

-579 EVIKKYPLGF
+579 KVIKKYPLGF

-608 LLARALIEHKD
+608 ILARTLIEHKD

-624 EVLSELNYEKEVE
+624 EVLSELNYEKEIE
-637 VLKNIDKNIDSTIIY
+637 VLKNIDRNIKSTIIY
-652 ISHKKSDVFKE
+652 ISHKKSNIFKE
-663 VFNVRKDKYGF
+663 VFNVRKE
-674 KK
+674 

>member
-30 GYESLE
+30 GDESLE

-63 DCIGIKEKNIDK
+63 DCIGLKEKNIDK
-75 LNLPCIAHLNINNT
+75 LNLPCIAHLKINNT

-97 ECNASSVTIMDP
+97 ERNASSVIIMDP

-126 GIAISLY
+126 GVVISLY
-133 PKEKLIKRKTKNIL
+133 PKEKLMKKKIKNIL
-147 WQNIFRELKKSKT
+147 WQNIFKELKKSKW
-160 SLILIITL
+160 SLILIIIL
-168 NIIFVLLSIVY
+168 NLIFVLLSIVY
-179 SNYIQILKITNPKSV
+179 SNYIQLLNITNPKSV

-199 IIINLKLI
+199 IIIILKLI
-207 EYEIAKLS
+207 EYEIAKIS
-215 VKLDTKIG
+215 VQLDAKVG
-223 KNITFN
+223 KSITSN

-248 EIVKRANELDEVKS
+248 EIVKRVCELDEVKS
-262 MISNMFIQV
+262 MISNTFIQAV
-271 TLSSIYIVNMLVA
+271 LSSIYIFNMLFA

-295 IIGFC
+295 IFVFC
-300 LIVTLSCIKKYRKV
+300 LLVIIFCIKKYKKL
-314 KFTFDDYI
+314 KFTFNNYI
-322 YKSTN
+322 YESTK

-333 DTISNISSIKHLN
+333 DTISSISSIKHMN
-346 QERAYSKKLS
+346 QEQSYSEKLS
-356 KSYGEFV
+356 DAYNEFI
-363 TSYEF
+363 TSYKI
-368 ASAVINKIDL
+368 ANITLSKIDL

-385 VMELLVIGIVMY
+385 IMEFLVISVMLFGISKGNY
-397 GVTTGKYNI
+397 FI
-406 QDILIVQM
+406 QDILIIQ
-414 LLSFLLASFNNMLN
+414 LLLNFLLTSFNSMLG
-428 VLPSFILESKIVRK
+428 VLPTFILESKIVRK
-442 VNEFYNIKV
+442 VNEFYNINV
-451 ENNGGEVFENGDIKF
+451 ENNGGDNFENGNIKF
-466 CNVTFSYNN
+466 SNVTFSYNN
-475 YEKAIEEITFEVKN
+475 YENTIEKITFEIEK
-489 GEHVMLN
+489 GSHVTLN

-522 IGSKDIR
+522 IGSKEIR
-529 NIEKSDYAK
+529 NIKKHDYAE
-538 HIIYSSQSEGF
+538 HIIYSSQNEEF

-557 ILFGRKIS
+557 ILFERKIS

-579 EVIKKYPLGF
+579 KVIKKYPLGF

-608 LLARALIEHKD
+608 ILARTLIEHKD

-624 EVLSELNYEKEVE
+624 EVLSELNYEKEIE
-637 VLKNIDKNIDSTIIY
+637 VLKNIDRNIKSTIIY
-652 ISHKKSDVFKE
+652 ISHKKSNIFKE
-663 VFNVRKDKYGF
+663 IFNVRKE
-674 KK
+674 

>member
-30 GYESLE
+30 GDESLE

-63 DCIGIKEKNIDK
+63 DCIGLKEKNIDK
-75 LNLPCIAHLNINNT
+75 LNLPCIAHLKINNT

-97 ECNASSVTIMDP
+97 EHNASSVIIMDP

-126 GIAISLY
+126 GVVISLY
-133 PKEKLIKRKTKNIL
+133 PKEKLMKKKIKNIL
-147 WQNIFRELKKSKT
+147 WQNIFKELKKSKW
-160 SLILIITL
+160 SLILIIIL
-168 NIIFVLLSIVY
+168 NLIFVLLSIVY
-179 SNYIQILKITNPKSV
+179 SNYIQLLNITNPKSV

-199 IIINLKLI
+199 IIIILKLI
-207 EYEIAKLS
+207 EYEIAKIS
-215 VKLDTKIG
+215 VQLDAKVG
-223 KNITFN
+223 KSITSN

-248 EIVKRANELDEVKS
+248 EIVKRVCELDEVKS
-262 MISNMFIQV
+262 MISNTFIQAV
-271 TLSSIYIVNMLVA
+271 LSSIYIFNMLFA

-295 IIGFC
+295 IFAFC
-300 LIVTLSCIKKYRKV
+300 LLVIIFCIKKYKKL
-314 KFTFDDYI
+314 KFTFDNYI
-322 YKSTN
+322 YESTK

-333 DTISNISSIKHLN
+333 DTISSISSIKHMN
-346 QERAYSKKLS
+346 QEQSYSEKLS
-356 KSYGEFV
+356 DAYNEFI
-363 TSYEF
+363 TSYKT
-368 ASAVINKIDL
+368 ADITLSKIDL

-385 VMELLVIGIVMY
+385 IMEFLVISVMLF
-397 GVTTGKYNI
+397 GVSKGNYSI
-406 QDILIVQM
+406 QDILIIQ
-414 LLSFLLASFNNMLN
+414 LLLNFLLTSFNSMLG
-428 VLPSFILESKIVRK
+428 VLPTFILESKIVRK
-442 VNEFYNIKV
+442 VNEFYNINV
-451 ENNGGEVFENGDIKF
+451 ENNGGDNFENGDIKF
-466 CNVTFSYNN
+466 SNVTFSYNN
-475 YEKAIEEITFEVKN
+475 YENTIEKITFEIEK
-489 GEHVMLN
+489 GSHVTLN

-522 IGSKDIR
+522 IGSKEIR
-529 NIEKSDYAK
+529 NIEKHDYAE
-538 HIIYSSQSEGF
+538 HIIYSSQNEEF

-557 ILFGRKIS
+557 ILFERKIP

-579 EVIKKYPLGF
+579 KVIKKYPLGF

-608 LLARALIEHKD
+608 ILARTLIEHKD

-624 EVLSELNYEKEVE
+624 EVLSELNYEKEIE
-637 VLKNIDKNIDSTIIY
+637 VLKNIDRNIRSTIIY
-652 ISHKKSDVFKE
+652 ISHKKSNIFKE
-663 VFNVRKDKYGF
+663 IFNVRKE
-674 KK
+674 

>member
-30 GYESLE
+30 GDESLE

-63 DCIGIKEKNIDK
+63 DCIGLKEKNIDK
-75 LNLPCIAHLNINNT
+75 LNLPCIAHLKINNT

-97 ECNASSVTIMDP
+97 EHNASSVIIMDP

-126 GIAISLY
+126 GVVISLY
-133 PKEKLIKRKTKNIL
+133 PKEKLMKKKIKNIL
-147 WQNIFRELKKSKT
+147 WQNIFKELKKSKW
-160 SLILIITL
+160 SLILIIIL
-168 NIIFVLLSIVY
+168 NLIFVLLSIVY
-179 SNYIQILKITNPKSV
+179 SNYIQLLNITNPKSV

-199 IIINLKLI
+199 IIIILKLI
-207 EYEIAKLS
+207 EYEIAKITL
-215 VKLDTKIG
+215 KLDAKVG
-223 KNITFN
+223 KSITSN

-248 EIVKRANELDEVKS
+248 EIIKRVCELDEVKS
-262 MISNMFIQV
+262 MISNTFIQAV
-271 TLSSIYIVNMLVA
+271 LSSLYIFNMLIA

-295 IIGFC
+295 IFVFC
-300 LIVTLSCIKKYRKV
+300 LLVIIFCIKKYKKL
-314 KFTFDDYI
+314 KFTFNNYI
-322 YKSTN
+322 YESTK

-333 DTISNISSIKHLN
+333 DTISSISSIKHMN
-346 QERAYSKKLS
+346 QEQSYSEKLS
-356 KSYGEFV
+356 DAYNEFI
-363 TSYEF
+363 TSYKI
-368 ASAVINKIDL
+368 ADITLSKIDL

-385 VMELLVIGIVMY
+385 IMEFLVISVMLF
-397 GVTTGKYNI
+397 GVSKGNYSI
-406 QDILIVQM
+406 QDILIIQ
-414 LLSFLLASFNNMLN
+414 LLLNFLLTSFNSMLG
-428 VLPSFILESKIVRK
+428 VLPTFILESKIVRK
-442 VNEFYNIKV
+442 VNEFYNINV
-451 ENNGGEVFENGDIKF
+451 ENNGGDNFENGNIKF
-466 CNVTFSYNN
+466 SNVTFSYNN
-475 YEKAIEEITFEVKN
+475 YENTIEKITFEIEK
-489 GEHVMLN
+489 GSHVTLN

-522 IGSKDIR
+522 IGSKEIR
-529 NIEKSDYAK
+529 NIEKHDYAE
-538 HIIYSSQSEGF
+538 HIIYSSQNEKF

-557 ILFGRKIS
+557 ILFERKIP

-579 EVIKKYPLGF
+579 KVIKKYPLGF

-608 LLARALIEHKD
+608 ILARTLIEYKD

-624 EVLSELNYEKEVE
+624 EVLSELNYEKEIE
-637 VLKNIDKNIDSTIIY
+637 VLKNIDRNIKSTIIY
-652 ISHKKSDVFKE
+652 ISHKKSNIFKE
-663 VFNVRKDKYGF
+663 VFNVRKE
-674 KK
+674 

>member
-22 LSIIKYYG
+22 LSIIKYYEG
-30 GYESLE
+30 DESLE

-75 LNLPCIAHLNINNT
+75 LNLPCIAHLKINNT

-97 ECNASSVTIMDP
+97 ERNASSVIIMDP

-126 GIAISLY
+126 GVVISLY
-133 PKEKLIKRKTKNIL
+133 PKEKLMKKKIKNIL
-147 WQNIFRELKKSKT
+147 WQNIFKELKKSKW
-160 SLILIITL
+160 SLILIIIL
-168 NIIFVLLSIVY
+168 NLIFVLLSIVY
-179 SNYIQILKITNPKSV
+179 SNYIQLLNITNPKSV

-199 IIINLKLI
+199 IIIILKLI
-207 EYEIAKLS
+207 EYEIAKIS
-215 VKLDTKIG
+215 VQLDAKVG
-223 KNITFN
+223 KSITSN

-248 EIVKRANELDEVKS
+248 EIVKRVCELDEVKS
-262 MISNMFIQV
+262 MISNTFIQAV
-271 TLSSIYIVNMLVA
+271 LSSIYIFNMLFA

-295 IIGFC
+295 IFVFC
-300 LIVTLSCIKKYRKV
+300 LLVIIFCIKKYKKL
-314 KFTFDDYI
+314 KFTFNNYI
-322 YKSTN
+322 YESTK

-333 DTISNISSIKHLN
+333 DTISSISSIKHMN
-346 QERAYSKKLS
+346 QEQSYSEKLS
-356 KSYGEFV
+356 DAYNEFI
-363 TSYEF
+363 TSYKT
-368 ASAVINKIDL
+368 ADITLSKIDL

-385 VMELLVIGIVMY
+385 IMEFLVISVMLF
-397 GVTTGKYNI
+397 GVSKGNYSI
-406 QDILIVQM
+406 QDILIIQ
-414 LLSFLLASFNNMLN
+414 LLLNFLLTSFNSMLG
-428 VLPSFILESKIVRK
+428 VLPTFILESKIVRK
-442 VNEFYNIKV
+442 VNEFYNINV
-451 ENNGGEVFENGDIKF
+451 ENNGGDNFENGDIKF
-466 CNVTFSYNN
+466 SNVTFSYNN
-475 YEKAIEEITFEVKN
+475 YENTIEKITFEIEK
-489 GEHVMLN
+489 GSHVTLN

-522 IGSKDIR
+522 IGSKEIR
-529 NIEKSDYAK
+529 NIEKHDYAE
-538 HIIYSSQSEGF
+538 HIIYSSQNEEF

-557 ILFGRKIS
+557 ILFERKIP

-579 EVIKKYPLGF
+579 KVIKKYPLGF

-608 LLARALIEHKD
+608 ILARTLIEHKD

-624 EVLSELNYEKEVE
+624 EVLSELNYEKEIE
-637 VLKNIDKNIDSTIIY
+637 VLKNIDRNIRSTIIY
-652 ISHKKSDVFKE
+652 ISHKKSNIFKE
-663 VFNVRKDKYGF
+663 IFNVRKE
-674 KK
+674 

>member
-1 MIRKNVEVI
+1 MVRKNVEVI

-30 GYESLE
+30 GDESLE

-75 LNLPCIAHLNINNT
+75 LNLPCIAHLKINNT

-97 ECNASSVTIMDP
+97 DRNASSVIIMDP

-126 GIAISLY
+126 GVVISLY
-133 PKEKLIKRKTKNIL
+133 PKEKLMKKKIKNIL
-147 WQNIFRELKKSKT
+147 WQNIFKELKKSKW
-160 SLILIITL
+160 SLILIIIL
-168 NIIFVLLSIVY
+168 NLIFVLLSIVY
-179 SNYIQILKITNPKSV
+179 SNYIQLLNTTNPKSV

-199 IIINLKLI
+199 IIIILKLI
-207 EYEIAKLS
+207 EYEIAKIS
-215 VKLDTKIG
+215 VQLDAKVG
-223 KNITFN
+223 KSITSN

-248 EIVKRANELDEVKS
+248 EIVKRVCELDEVKS
-262 MISNMFIQV
+262 MISNTFIQAV
-271 TLSSIYIVNMLVA
+271 LSSIYIFNMLFA

-295 IIGFC
+295 IFVFC
-300 LIVTLSCIKKYRKV
+300 LLVIIFCIKKYKKL
-314 KFTFDDYI
+314 KFTFNNYI
-322 YKSTN
+322 YESTK

-333 DTISNISSIKHLN
+333 DTISSISSIKHMN
-346 QERAYSKKLS
+346 QEQSYSEKLS
-356 KSYGEFV
+356 DAYNEFI
-363 TSYEF
+363 TSYKT
-368 ASAVINKIDL
+368 ANITLSKIDL

-385 VMELLVIGIVMY
+385 IMEFLVISVMLFGISKGNY
-397 GVTTGKYNI
+397 FI
-406 QDILIVQM
+406 QDILIIQ
-414 LLSFLLASFNNMLN
+414 LLLNFLLTSFNSMLG
-428 VLPSFILESKIVRK
+428 VLPTFILESKIVRK
-442 VNEFYNIKV
+442 VNEFYNINV
-451 ENNGGEVFENGDIKF
+451 ENNGGDNFENGDIKF
-466 CNVTFSYNN
+466 SNVTFSYNN
-475 YEKAIEEITFEVKN
+475 YENTIEKITFEIEK
-489 GEHVMLN
+489 GSHVTLN

-522 IGSKDIR
+522 IGSKEIR
-529 NIEKSDYAK
+529 NIEKHDYAE
-538 HIIYSSQSEGF
+538 HIIYSSQNEEF

-557 ILFGRKIS
+557 ILFERKIP

-579 EVIKKYPLGF
+579 KVIKKYPLGF

-608 LLARALIEHKD
+608 ILARTLIEHKD

-624 EVLSELNYEKEVE
+624 EVLSELNCEKEIE
-637 VLKNIDKNIDSTIIY
+637 VLKNIDRNIKSTIIY
-652 ISHKKSDVFKE
+652 ISHKKSNIFKE
-663 VFNVRKDKYGF
+663 VFNVRKE
-674 KK
+674 

>member
-1 MIRKNVEVI
+1 MVRKNVEVI

-30 GYESLE
+30 GDESLE

-75 LNLPCIAHLNINNT
+75 LNLPCIAHLKINNT

-97 ECNASSVTIMDP
+97 ERSASSVIIMDP

-126 GIAISLY
+126 GVVISLY
-133 PKEKLIKRKTKNIL
+133 PKEKLMKKKIKNIL
-147 WQNIFRELKKSKT
+147 WQNIFKELKKSKW
-160 SLILIITL
+160 SLILIIIL
-168 NIIFVLLSIVY
+168 NLIFVLLSIVY
-179 SNYIQILKITNPKSV
+179 SNYIQLLNITNPKSV

-199 IIINLKLI
+199 IIIILKLI
-207 EYEIAKLS
+207 EYEIAKIS
-215 VKLDTKIG
+215 VQLDAKVGKI
-223 KNITFN
+223 ITSN

-248 EIVKRANELDEVKS
+248 EIVKRVCELDEVKS
-262 MISNMFIQV
+262 MISNTFIQAI
-271 TLSSIYIVNMLVA
+271 LSSIYIFNMLFA

-295 IIGFC
+295 IFVFC
-300 LIVTLSCIKKYRKV
+300 LLVIIFCIKRYKKL
-314 KFTFDDYI
+314 KFTFNNYI
-322 YKSTN
+322 YESTK

-333 DTISNISSIKHLN
+333 DTISSISSIKHMN
-346 QERAYSKKLS
+346 QEQSYSEKLS
-356 KSYGEFV
+356 DAYNEFI
-363 TSYEF
+363 TRYKTANITLS
-368 ASAVINKIDL
+368 KIDL

-385 VMELLVIGIVMY
+385 IMEFLVISVMLF
-397 GVTTGKYNI
+397 GVSKGNYSI
-406 QDILIVQM
+406 QDILIIQ
-414 LLSFLLASFNNMLN
+414 LLLNFLLTSFNSMLG
-428 VLPSFILESKIVRK
+428 VLPTFILESKIVRK
-442 VNEFYNIKV
+442 VNEFYNINV
-451 ENNGGEVFENGDIKF
+451 ENNGGDNFENGDIKF
-466 CNVTFSYNN
+466 SNVTFSYNN
-475 YEKAIEEITFEVKN
+475 YENTIEKITFEIEK
-489 GEHVMLN
+489 GSHVTLN

-522 IGSKDIR
+522 IGSKEIR
-529 NIEKSDYAK
+529 NIEKHDYAE
-538 HIIYSSQSEGF
+538 HIIYSSQNEEF

-557 ILFGRKIS
+557 ILFERKIP

-579 EVIKKYPLGF
+579 KVIKKYPLGF

-608 LLARALIEHKD
+608 ILARTLIEHKD

-624 EVLSELNYEKEVE
+624 EVLSELNYEKEIE
-637 VLKNIDKNIDSTIIY
+637 VLKNIDRNIKSTIIY
-652 ISHKKSDVFKE
+652 ISHKKSNIFKE
-663 VFNVRKDKYGF
+663 VFNVRKE
-674 KK
+674 

>member
-30 GYESLE
+30 GDESLE

-75 LNLPCIAHLNINNT
+75 LNLPCIAHLKINNT

-97 ECNASSVTIMDP
+97 DRNASSVIIMDP

-126 GIAISLY
+126 GVVISLY
-133 PKEKLIKRKTKNIL
+133 PKEKLMKKKIKNIL
-147 WQNIFRELKKSKT
+147 WQNIFKELKKSKW
-160 SLILIITL
+160 SLILIIIL
-168 NIIFVLLSIVY
+168 NLIFVLLSIVY
-179 SNYIQILKITNPKSV
+179 SNYIQLLNITNPKSV

-199 IIINLKLI
+199 IIIILKLI
-207 EYEIAKLS
+207 EYEIAKITL
-215 VKLDTKIG
+215 KLDAKVG
-223 KNITFN
+223 KSITSN

-248 EIVKRANELDEVKS
+248 EIIKRVCELDEVKS
-262 MISNMFIQV
+262 MISNTFIQAV
-271 TLSSIYIVNMLVA
+271 LSSLYIFNMLIA

-295 IIGFC
+295 IFVFC
-300 LIVTLSCIKKYRKV
+300 LLVIIFCIKKYKKL
-314 KFTFDDYI
+314 KFTFNNYI
-322 YKSTN
+322 YESTK

-333 DTISNISSIKHLN
+333 DTISSISSIKHMN
-346 QERAYSKKLS
+346 QEQSYSEKLS
-356 KSYGEFV
+356 DAYNEFI
-363 TSYEF
+363 TSYKI
-368 ASAVINKIDL
+368 ADITLSKIDL

-385 VMELLVIGIVMY
+385 IMEFLVISVMLF
-397 GVTTGKYNI
+397 GVSKGNYSI
-406 QDILIVQM
+406 QDILIIQ
-414 LLSFLLASFNNMLN
+414 LLLNFLLTSFNSMLG
-428 VLPSFILESKIVRK
+428 VLPTFILESKIVRK
-442 VNEFYNIKV
+442 VNEFYNINV
-451 ENNGGEVFENGDIKF
+451 ENNGGDNFENGNIKF
-466 CNVTFSYNN
+466 SNVTFSYNN
-475 YEKAIEEITFEVKN
+475 YENTIEKITFEIEK
-489 GEHVMLN
+489 GSHVTLN

-522 IGSKDIR
+522 IGSKEIR
-529 NIEKSDYAK
+529 NIEKHDYAE
-538 HIIYSSQSEGF
+538 HIIYSSQNEKF

-557 ILFGRKIS
+557 ILFERKIP

-579 EVIKKYPLGF
+579 KVIKKYPLGF

-608 LLARALIEHKD
+608 ILARTLIEYKD

-624 EVLSELNYEKEVE
+624 EVLSELNYEKEIK
-637 VLKNIDKNIDSTIIY
+637 VLKNIDRNIKSTIIY
-652 ISHKKSDVFKE
+652 ISHKKSNIFKE
-663 VFNVRKDKYGF
+663 VFNVRKE
-674 KK
+674 

>member
-30 GYESLE
+30 GDESLE

-75 LNLPCIAHLNINNT
+75 LNLPCIAHLKINNT

-97 ECNASSVTIMDP
+97 DRNASSVIIMDP

-126 GIAISLY
+126 GVVISLY
-133 PKEKLIKRKTKNIL
+133 PKEKLMKKKIKNIL
-147 WQNIFRELKKSKT
+147 WQNIFKELKKSKW
-160 SLILIITL
+160 SLILIIIL
-168 NIIFVLLSIVY
+168 NLIFVLLSIVY
-179 SNYIQILKITNPKSV
+179 SNYIQLLNITNPKSV

-199 IIINLKLI
+199 IIIILKLI
-207 EYEIAKLS
+207 EYEIAKITL
-215 VKLDTKIG
+215 KLDAKVG
-223 KNITFN
+223 KSITSN

-248 EIVKRANELDEVKS
+248 EIIKRVCELDEVKS
-262 MISNMFIQV
+262 MISNTFIQAV
-271 TLSSIYIVNMLVA
+271 LSSLYIFNMLIA

-295 IIGFC
+295 IFVFC
-300 LIVTLSCIKKYRKV
+300 LLVIIFCIKKYKKL
-314 KFTFDDYI
+314 KFTFNNYI
-322 YKSTN
+322 YESTK

-333 DTISNISSIKHLN
+333 DTISSISSIKHMN
-346 QERAYSKKLS
+346 QEQSYSEKLS
-356 KSYGEFV
+356 DAYNEFI
-363 TSYEF
+363 TSYKI
-368 ASAVINKIDL
+368 ADITLSKIDL

-385 VMELLVIGIVMY
+385 IMEFLVISVMLF
-397 GVTTGKYNI
+397 GVSKGNYSI
-406 QDILIVQM
+406 QDILIIQ
-414 LLSFLLASFNNMLN
+414 LLLNFLLTSFNSMLG
-428 VLPSFILESKIVRK
+428 VLPTFILESKIVRK
-442 VNEFYNIKV
+442 VNEFYNINV
-451 ENNGGEVFENGDIKF
+451 ENNGGDNFENGNIKF
-466 CNVTFSYNN
+466 SNVTFSYNN
-475 YEKAIEEITFEVKN
+475 YENTIEKITFEIEK
-489 GEHVMLN
+489 GSHVTLN

-522 IGSKDIR
+522 IGSKEIR
-529 NIEKSDYAK
+529 NIEKHDYAE
-538 HIIYSSQSEGF
+538 HIIYSSQNEKF

-557 ILFGRKIS
+557 ILFERKIP

-579 EVIKKYPLGF
+579 KVIKKYPLGF

-608 LLARALIEHKD
+608 ILARTLIEYKD

-624 EVLSELNYEKEVE
+624 EVLSELNYEKEIE
-637 VLKNIDKNIDSTIIY
+637 VLKNIDRNIKSTIIY
-652 ISHKKSDVFKE
+652 ISHKKSNIFKE
-663 VFNVRKDKYGF
+663 VFNVRKE
-674 KK
+674 

>member
-30 GYESLE
+30 GDESLE

-63 DCIGIKEKNIDK
+63 DCIGLKEKNIDK
-75 LNLPCIAHLNINNT
+75 LNLPCIAHLKINNT

-97 ECNASSVTIMDP
+97 EHNASSVIIMDP

-126 GIAISLY
+126 GVVISLY
-133 PKEKLIKRKTKNIL
+133 PKEKLMKKKIKNIL
-147 WQNIFRELKKSKT
+147 WQNIFKELKKSKW
-160 SLILIITL
+160 SLILIIIL
-168 NIIFVLLSIVY
+168 NLIFVLLSIVY
-179 SNYIQILKITNPKSV
+179 SNYIQLLNITNPKSV

-199 IIINLKLI
+199 IIIILKLI
-207 EYEIAKLS
+207 EYEIAKITL
-215 VKLDTKIG
+215 KLDAKVG
-223 KNITFN
+223 KSITSN

-248 EIVKRANELDEVKS
+248 EIIKRVCELDEVKS
-262 MISNMFIQV
+262 MISNTFIQAV
-271 TLSSIYIVNMLVA
+271 LSSLYIFNMLIA

-295 IIGFC
+295 IFVFC
-300 LIVTLSCIKKYRKV
+300 LLVIIFCIKKYKKL
-314 KFTFDDYI
+314 KFTFNNYI
-322 YKSTN
+322 YESTK

-333 DTISNISSIKHLN
+333 DTISSISSIKHMN
-346 QERAYSKKLS
+346 QEQSYSEKLS
-356 KSYGEFV
+356 DAYNEFI
-363 TSYEF
+363 TSYKI
-368 ASAVINKIDL
+368 ADITLSKIDL

-385 VMELLVIGIVMY
+385 IMEFLVISVMLF
-397 GVTTGKYNI
+397 GVSKGNYSI
-406 QDILIVQM
+406 QDILIIQ
-414 LLSFLLASFNNMLN
+414 LLLNFLLTSFNSMLG
-428 VLPSFILESKIVRK
+428 VLPTFILESKIVRK
-442 VNEFYNIKV
+442 VNEFYNINV
-451 ENNGGEVFENGDIKF
+451 ENNGGDNFENGDIKF
-466 CNVTFSYNN
+466 SNVTFSYNN
-475 YEKAIEEITFEVKN
+475 YENTIEKITFEIEK
-489 GEHVMLN
+489 GSHVTLN

-522 IGSKDIR
+522 IGSKEIR
-529 NIEKSDYAK
+529 NIEKHDYAE
-538 HIIYSSQSEGF
+538 HIIYSSQNEKF

-557 ILFGRKIS
+557 ILFERKIP

-579 EVIKKYPLGF
+579 KVIKKYPLGF

-608 LLARALIEHKD
+608 ILARTLIEHKD

-624 EVLSELNYEKEVE
+624 EVLSELNYEKEIE
-637 VLKNIDKNIDSTIIY
+637 VLKNIDRNIKSTIIY
-652 ISHKKSDVFKE
+652 ISHKKSNIFKE
-663 VFNVRKDKYGF
+663 VFNVRKE
-674 KK
+674 

>member
-30 GYESLE
+30 GDESLE

-63 DCIGIKEKNIDK
+63 DCIGLKEKNIDK
-75 LNLPCIAHLNINNT
+75 LNLPCIAHLKINNT

-97 ECNASSVTIMDP
+97 ERSASSVIIMDP

-126 GIAISLY
+126 EVVISLY
-133 PKEKLIKRKTKNIL
+133 PKEKLMKKKIKNIL
-147 WQNIFRELKKSKT
+147 WQNIFKELKKSKW
-160 SLILIITL
+160 SLILIIIL
-168 NIIFVLLSIVY
+168 NLIFVLLSIVY
-179 SNYIQILKITNPKSV
+179 SNYIQLLNITNPKSV

-199 IIINLKLI
+199 IIIILKLI
-207 EYEIAKLS
+207 EYEIAKITL
-215 VKLDTKIG
+215 KLDAKVG
-223 KNITFN
+223 KSITSN

-248 EIVKRANELDEVKS
+248 EIIKRVCELDEVKS
-262 MISNMFIQV
+262 MISNTFIQAV
-271 TLSSIYIVNMLVA
+271 LSSLYIFNMLIA

-295 IIGFC
+295 IFVFC
-300 LIVTLSCIKKYRKV
+300 LLVIIFCIKKYKKL
-314 KFTFDDYI
+314 KFTFNNYI
-322 YKSTN
+322 YESTK

-333 DTISNISSIKHLN
+333 DTISSISSIKHMN
-346 QERAYSKKLS
+346 QEQSYSEKLS
-356 KSYGEFV
+356 DAYNEFI
-363 TSYEF
+363 TSYKI
-368 ASAVINKIDL
+368 ADITLSKIDL

-385 VMELLVIGIVMY
+385 IMEFLVISVMLF
-397 GVTTGKYNI
+397 GVSKGNYSI
-406 QDILIVQM
+406 QDILIIQ
-414 LLSFLLASFNNMLN
+414 LLLNFLLTSFNSMLG
-428 VLPSFILESKIVRK
+428 VLPTFILESKIVRK
-442 VNEFYNIKV
+442 VNEFYNINV
-451 ENNGGEVFENGDIKF
+451 ENNGGDNFENGNIKF
-466 CNVTFSYNN
+466 SNVTFSYNN
-475 YEKAIEEITFEVKN
+475 YENTIEKITFEIEK
-489 GEHVMLN
+489 GSHVTLN

-522 IGSKDIR
+522 IGSKEIR
-529 NIEKSDYAK
+529 NIEKHDYAE
-538 HIIYSSQSEGF
+538 HIIYSSQNEKF

-557 ILFGRKIS
+557 ILFERKIP

-579 EVIKKYPLGF
+579 KVIKKYPLGF

-608 LLARALIEHKD
+608 ILARTLIEHKD

-624 EVLSELNYEKEVE
+624 EVLSELNYEKEIE
-637 VLKNIDKNIDSTIIY
+637 VLKNIDRNIKSTIIY
-652 ISHKKSDVFKE
+652 ISHKKSNIFKE
-663 VFNVRKDKYGF
+663 VFNVRKE
-674 KK
+674 

>member
-1 MIRKNVEVI
+1 MVRKNVEVI

-30 GYESLE
+30 GDESLE

-75 LNLPCIAHLNINNT
+75 LNLPCIAHLKINNT

-97 ECNASSVTIMDP
+97 DRNASSVIIMDP

-126 GIAISLY
+126 GVVISLY
-133 PKEKLIKRKTKNIL
+133 PKEKLMKKKIKNIL
-147 WQNIFRELKKSKT
+147 WQNIFKELKKSKW
-160 SLILIITL
+160 SLILIIIL
-168 NIIFVLLSIVY
+168 NLIFVLLSIVY
-179 SNYIQILKITNPKSV
+179 SNYIQLLNITNPKSV

-199 IIINLKLI
+199 IIIILKLI
-207 EYEIAKLS
+207 EYEIAKITL
-215 VKLDTKIG
+215 KLDAKVG
-223 KNITFN
+223 KSITSN

-248 EIVKRANELDEVKS
+248 EIIKRVCELDEVKS
-262 MISNMFIQV
+262 MISNTFIQAV
-271 TLSSIYIVNMLVA
+271 LSSLYIFNMLIA

-295 IIGFC
+295 IFVFC
-300 LIVTLSCIKKYRKV
+300 LLVIIFCIKKYKKL
-314 KFTFDDYI
+314 KFTFNNYI
-322 YKSTN
+322 YESTK

-333 DTISNISSIKHLN
+333 DTISSISSIKHMN
-346 QERAYSKKLS
+346 QEQSYSEKLS
-356 KSYGEFV
+356 DAYNEFI
-363 TSYEF
+363 TSYKI
-368 ASAVINKIDL
+368 ANITLSKIDL

-385 VMELLVIGIVMY
+385 IMEFLVISVMLFGISKGNY
-397 GVTTGKYNI
+397 FI
-406 QDILIVQM
+406 QDILIIQ
-414 LLSFLLASFNNMLN
+414 LLLNFLLTSFNSMLG
-428 VLPSFILESKIVRK
+428 VLPTFILESKIVRK
-442 VNEFYNIKV
+442 VNEFYNINV
-451 ENNGGEVFENGDIKF
+451 ENNGGDNFENGDIKF
-466 CNVTFSYNN
+466 SNVTFSYNN
-475 YEKAIEEITFEVKN
+475 YENTIEKITFEIEK
-489 GEHVMLN
+489 GSHVTLN

-522 IGSKDIR
+522 IGSKEIR
-529 NIEKSDYAK
+529 NIKKHDYAE
-538 HIIYSSQSEGF
+538 HIIYSSQNEKF

-557 ILFGRKIS
+557 ILFERKIP

-579 EVIKKYPLGF
+579 KVIKKYPLGF

-608 LLARALIEHKD
+608 ILARTLIEHKD

-624 EVLSELNYEKEVE
+624 EVLSELNYEKEIE
-637 VLKNIDKNIDSTIIY
+637 VLKNIDRNIKSTIIY
-652 ISHKKSDVFKE
+652 ISHKKSNIFKE
-663 VFNVRKDKYGF
+663 VFNVRKE
-674 KK
+674 

>member
-1 MIRKNVEVI
+1 MVRKNVEVI

-30 GYESLE
+30 GDESLE

-63 DCIGIKEKNIDK
+63 DCIGLKEKNIDK
-75 LNLPCIAHLNINNT
+75 LNLPCIAHLKINNT

-97 ECNASSVTIMDP
+97 EHNASSVIIMDP

-126 GIAISLY
+126 GVVISLH
-133 PKEKLIKRKTKNIL
+133 PKEKLMKKKIKNIL
-147 WQNIFRELKKSKT
+147 WQNIFKELKKSKW
-160 SLILIITL
+160 SLILIIIL
-168 NIIFVLLSIVY
+168 NLIFVLLSIVY
-179 SNYIQILKITNPKSV
+179 SNYIQLLNITNPKSV

-199 IIINLKLI
+199 IIIILKLI
-207 EYEIAKLS
+207 EYEIAKIS
-215 VKLDTKIG
+215 VQLDAKVG
-223 KNITFN
+223 KSITSN

-248 EIVKRANELDEVKS
+248 EIVKRVCELDEVKS
-262 MISNMFIQV
+262 MISNTFIQAV
-271 TLSSIYIVNMLVA
+271 LSSIYIFNMLFA

-295 IIGFC
+295 IFVFC
-300 LIVTLSCIKKYRKV
+300 LLVIIFCIKKYKKL
-314 KFTFDDYI
+314 KFTFNNYI
-322 YKSTN
+322 YESTK

-333 DTISNISSIKHLN
+333 DTISSISSIKHMN
-346 QERAYSKKLS
+346 QEQSYSEKLS
-356 KSYGEFV
+356 DAYNEFI
-363 TSYEF
+363 TSYKT
-368 ASAVINKIDL
+368 ANITLSKIDL

-385 VMELLVIGIVMY
+385 IMEFLVISVMLF
-397 GVTTGKYNI
+397 GVSKGNYSI
-406 QDILIVQM
+406 QDILIIQ
-414 LLSFLLASFNNMLN
+414 LLLNFLLTSFNSMLG
-428 VLPSFILESKIVRK
+428 VLPTFILESKIVRK
-442 VNEFYNIKV
+442 VNEFYNINV
-451 ENNGGEVFENGDIKF
+451 ENNGGDNFEKGDIKF
-466 CNVTFSYNN
+466 SNVTFSYNN
-475 YEKAIEEITFEVKN
+475 YENTIEKITFEIEK
-489 GEHVMLN
+489 GSHVTLN

-522 IGSKDIR
+522 IGSKEIR
-529 NIEKSDYAK
+529 NIEKHDYAE
-538 HIIYSSQSEGF
+538 HIIYSSQNEKF

-557 ILFGRKIS
+557 ILFERKIP

-579 EVIKKYPLGF
+579 KVIKKYPLGF

-608 LLARALIEHKD
+608 ILARTLIEHKD

-624 EVLSELNYEKEVE
+624 EVLSELNYEKEIE
-637 VLKNIDKNIDSTIIY
+637 VLKNIDRNIKSTIIY
-652 ISHKKSDVFKE
+652 ISHKKSNIFKE
-663 VFNVRKDKYGF
+663 VFNVRKE
-674 KK
+674 

>member
-1 MIRKNVEVI
+1 MVRKNVEVI

-30 GYESLE
+30 GDESLE

-63 DCIGIKEKNIDK
+63 DCIGLKEKNIDK
-75 LNLPCIAHLNINNT
+75 LNLPCIAHLKINNT

-97 ECNASSVTIMDP
+97 ERNASSVIIMDP

-126 GIAISLY
+126 GVVISLY
-133 PKEKLIKRKTKNIL
+133 PKEKLMKKKIKNIL
-147 WQNIFRELKKSKT
+147 WQNIFKELKKSKW
-160 SLILIITL
+160 SLILIIIL
-168 NIIFVLLSIVY
+168 NLIFVLLSIVY
-179 SNYIQILKITNPKSV
+179 SNYIQLLNITNPKSV

-199 IIINLKLI
+199 IIIILKLI
-207 EYEIAKLS
+207 EYEIAKIS
-215 VKLDTKIG
+215 VQLDAKVG
-223 KNITFN
+223 KSITSN

-248 EIVKRANELDEVKS
+248 EIVKRVCELDEVKS
-262 MISNMFIQV
+262 MISNTFIQAV
-271 TLSSIYIVNMLVA
+271 LSSIYIFNMLFA

-295 IIGFC
+295 IFVFC
-300 LIVTLSCIKKYRKV
+300 LLVIIFCIKKYKKL
-314 KFTFDDYI
+314 KFTFNNYI
-322 YKSTN
+322 YESNK

-333 DTISNISSIKHLN
+333 DTISSISSIKHMN
-346 QERAYSKKLS
+346 QEQSYSEKLS
-356 KSYGEFV
+356 DAYNEFI
-363 TSYEF
+363 TSYKT
-368 ASAVINKIDL
+368 ADITLSKIDL

-385 VMELLVIGIVMY
+385 IMEFLVISVMLF
-397 GVTTGKYNI
+397 GVSKGNYSI
-406 QDILIVQM
+406 QDILIIQ
-414 LLSFLLASFNNMLN
+414 LLLNFLLTSFNSMLG
-428 VLPSFILESKIVRK
+428 VLPTFILESKIVRK
-442 VNEFYNIKV
+442 VNEFYNINV
-451 ENNGGEVFENGDIKF
+451 ENNGGDNFENGDIKF
-466 CNVTFSYNN
+466 SNVTFSYNN
-475 YEKAIEEITFEVKN
+475 YENTIEKITFEIEK
-489 GEHVMLN
+489 GSHVTLN

-522 IGSKDIR
+522 IGSKEIR
-529 NIEKSDYAK
+529 NIEKHDYAE
-538 HIIYSSQSEGF
+538 HIIYSSQNEEF

-557 ILFGRKIS
+557 ILFERKIP

-579 EVIKKYPLGF
+579 KVIKKYPLGF

-608 LLARALIEHKD
+608 ILARTLIEHKD

-624 EVLSELNYEKEVE
+624 EVLSELNYEKEIE
-637 VLKNIDKNIDSTIIY
+637 VLKNIDRNIKSTIIY
-652 ISHKKSDVFKE
+652 ISHKKSNIFKE
-663 VFNVRKDKYGF
+663 VFNVRKE
-674 KK
+674 

>member
-30 GYESLE
+30 GDESLE

-75 LNLPCIAHLNINNT
+75 LNLPCIAHLKINNT

-97 ECNASSVTIMDP
+97 EHNASSVIIMDP

-126 GIAISLY
+126 GVVISLH
-133 PKEKLIKRKTKNIL
+133 PKEKLMKKKIKNIL
-147 WQNIFRELKKSKT
+147 WQNIFKELKKSKW
-160 SLILIITL
+160 SLILIIIL
-168 NIIFVLLSIVY
+168 NLIFVLLSIVY
-179 SNYIQILKITNPKSV
+179 SNYIQLLNITNPKSV

-199 IIINLKLI
+199 IIIILKLI
-207 EYEIAKLS
+207 EYEIAKIS
-215 VKLDTKIG
+215 VQLDAKVG
-223 KNITFN
+223 KSITSN

-248 EIVKRANELDEVKS
+248 EIVKRVCELDEVKS
-262 MISNMFIQV
+262 MISNTFIQAV
-271 TLSSIYIVNMLVA
+271 LSSIYIFNMLFA

-290 KLCFI
+290 ELCFI
-295 IIGFC
+295 IFVFC
-300 LIVTLSCIKKYRKV
+300 LLVIIFCIKKYKKL
-314 KFTFDDYI
+314 KFTFNSYI
-322 YKSTN
+322 YESTK

-333 DTISNISSIKHLN
+333 DTISSISSIKHMN
-346 QERAYSKKLS
+346 QEQSYSEKLS
-356 KSYGEFV
+356 DAYNEFI
-363 TSYEF
+363 TSYKT
-368 ASAVINKIDL
+368 ADITLSKIDL

-385 VMELLVIGIVMY
+385 IMEFLVISVMLFGISKGNY
-397 GVTTGKYNI
+397 FI
-406 QDILIVQM
+406 QDILIIQ
-414 LLSFLLASFNNMLN
+414 LLLNFLLTSFNSMLG
-428 VLPSFILESKIVRK
+428 VLPTFILESKIVRK
-442 VNEFYNIKV
+442 VNEFYNINV
-451 ENNGGEVFENGDIKF
+451 ENNGGDNFENGDIKF
-466 CNVTFSYNN
+466 SNVTFSYNN
-475 YEKAIEEITFEVKN
+475 YENTIEKITFEIEK
-489 GEHVMLN
+489 GSHVTLN

-522 IGSKDIR
+522 IGSKEIR
-529 NIEKSDYAK
+529 NIKKHDYAE
-538 HIIYSSQSEGF
+538 HIIYSSQNEEF

-557 ILFGRKIS
+557 ILFERKIP

-579 EVIKKYPLGF
+579 KVIKKYPLGF

-608 LLARALIEHKD
+608 ILARTLIEHKD

-624 EVLSELNYEKEVE
+624 EVLSELNYEKEIE
-637 VLKNIDKNIDSTIIY
+637 VLKNIDRNIKSTIIY
-652 ISHKKSDVFKE
+652 ISHKKSNIFKE
-663 VFNVRKDKYGF
+663 VFNVRKE
-674 KK
+674 

>member
-1 MIRKNVEVI
+1 MVRKNVEVI

-30 GYESLE
+30 GDESLE

-63 DCIGIKEKNIDK
+63 DCIGLKEKNIDK
-75 LNLPCIAHLNINNT
+75 LNLPCIAHLKINNT

-97 ECNASSVTIMDP
+97 ERNASSVIIMDP

-126 GIAISLY
+126 GVVISLY
-133 PKEKLIKRKTKNIL
+133 PKEKLMKKKIKNIL
-147 WQNIFRELKKSKT
+147 WQNIFKELKKSKW
-160 SLILIITL
+160 SLILIIIL
-168 NIIFVLLSIVY
+168 NLIFVLLSIVY
-179 SNYIQILKITNPKSV
+179 SNYIQLLNITNPKSV

-199 IIINLKLI
+199 IIIILKLI
-207 EYEIAKLS
+207 EYEIAKIS
-215 VKLDTKIG
+215 VQLDAKVG
-223 KNITFN
+223 KSITSN

-248 EIVKRANELDEVKS
+248 EIVKRVCELDEVKS
-262 MISNMFIQV
+262 MISNTFIQAV
-271 TLSSIYIVNMLVA
+271 LSSIYIFNMLFA

-295 IIGFC
+295 IFVFC
-300 LIVTLSCIKKYRKV
+300 LLVIIFCIKKYKKL
-314 KFTFDDYI
+314 KFTFNNYI
-322 YKSTN
+322 YESTK

-333 DTISNISSIKHLN
+333 DTISSISSIKHMN
-346 QERAYSKKLS
+346 QEQSYSEKLS
-356 KSYGEFV
+356 DAYNEFI
-363 TSYEF
+363 TSYKT
-368 ASAVINKIDL
+368 ADITLSKIDL

-385 VMELLVIGIVMY
+385 IMEFLVISVMLF
-397 GVTTGKYNI
+397 GVSKGNYSI
-406 QDILIVQM
+406 QDILIIQ
-414 LLSFLLASFNNMLN
+414 LLLNFLLTSFNSMLG
-428 VLPSFILESKIVRK
+428 VLPTFILESKIVRK
-442 VNEFYNIKV
+442 VNEFYNINV
-451 ENNGGEVFENGDIKF
+451 ENNGGDNFENGDIKF
-466 CNVTFSYNN
+466 SNVTFSYNN
-475 YEKAIEEITFEVKN
+475 YENTIEKITFEIEK
-489 GEHVMLN
+489 GSHVTLN

-522 IGSKDIR
+522 IGSKEIR
-529 NIEKSDYAK
+529 NIKKHDYAE
-538 HIIYSSQSEGF
+538 HIIYSSQNEEF

-557 ILFGRKIS
+557 ILFERKIS

-579 EVIKKYPLGF
+579 KVIKKYPLGF

-608 LLARALIEHKD
+608 ILARTLIEHKD

-624 EVLSELNYEKEVE
+624 EVLSELNYEKEIE
-637 VLKNIDKNIDSTIIY
+637 VLKNIDRNIRSTIIY
-652 ISHKKSDVFKE
+652 ISHKKSNIFKE
-663 VFNVRKDKYGF
+663 IFNVRKE
-674 KK
+674 

>member
-30 GYESLE
+30 GDESLE

-75 LNLPCIAHLNINNT
+75 LNLPCIAHLKINNT

-97 ECNASSVTIMDP
+97 ERNASSVIIMDP

-126 GIAISLY
+126 GVVISLY
-133 PKEKLIKRKTKNIL
+133 PKEKLMKKKIKNIL
-147 WQNIFRELKKSKT
+147 WQNIFKELKKSKW
-160 SLILIITL
+160 SLILIIIL
-168 NIIFVLLSIVY
+168 NLIFVLLSIVY
-179 SNYIQILKITNPKSV
+179 SNYIQLLNITNPKSV

-199 IIINLKLI
+199 IIIILKLI
-207 EYEIAKLS
+207 EYEIAKIS
-215 VKLDTKIG
+215 VQLDAKVG
-223 KNITFN
+223 KSITSN
-229 FFDYIF
+229 FLDYIF

-248 EIVKRANELDEVKS
+248 EIVKRVCELDEVKS
-262 MISNMFIQV
+262 MISNTFIQAV
-271 TLSSIYIVNMLVA
+271 LSSIYIFNMLFA

-295 IIGFC
+295 IFVFC
-300 LIVTLSCIKKYRKV
+300 LLVIIFCIKKYKKL
-314 KFTFDDYI
+314 KFTFNNYI
-322 YKSTN
+322 YESNK

-333 DTISNISSIKHLN
+333 DTISSISSIKHMN
-346 QERAYSKKLS
+346 QEQSYSEKLS
-356 KSYGEFV
+356 DAYNEFI
-363 TSYEF
+363 TSYKT
-368 ASAVINKIDL
+368 ADITLSKIDL

-385 VMELLVIGIVMY
+385 IMEFLVISVMLF
-397 GVTTGKYNI
+397 GVSKGNYSI
-406 QDILIVQM
+406 QDILIIQ
-414 LLSFLLASFNNMLN
+414 LLLNFLLTSFNSMLG
-428 VLPSFILESKIVRK
+428 VLPTFILESKIVRK
-442 VNEFYNIKV
+442 VNEFYNINV
-451 ENNGGEVFENGDIKF
+451 ENNGGDNFENGDIKF
-466 CNVTFSYNN
+466 SNVTFSYNN
-475 YEKAIEEITFEVKN
+475 YENTIEKITFEIEK
-489 GEHVMLN
+489 GSHVTLN

-522 IGSKDIR
+522 IGSKEIR
-529 NIEKSDYAK
+529 NIEKHDYAE
-538 HIIYSSQSEGF
+538 HIIYSSQNEEF

-557 ILFGRKIS
+557 ILFERKIP

-579 EVIKKYPLGF
+579 KVIKKYPLGF

-608 LLARALIEHKD
+608 ILARTLIEHKD

-624 EVLSELNYEKEVE
+624 EVLSELNYEKEIE
-637 VLKNIDKNIDSTIIY
+637 VLKNIDRNIKSTIIY
-652 ISHKKSDVFKE
+652 ISHKKSNIFKE
-663 VFNVRKDKYGF
+663 VFNVRKE
-674 KK
+674 

>member
-10 QEEKSDCGVSCL
+10 QEEQSDCGVSCL

-30 GYESLE
+30 GDESLE

-75 LNLPCIAHLNINNT
+75 LNLPCIAHLKINNT

-97 ECNASSVTIMDP
+97 ERNASSVIIMDP

-126 GIAISLY
+126 GVVISLY
-133 PKEKLIKRKTKNIL
+133 PKEKLMKKKIKNIL
-147 WQNIFRELKKSKT
+147 WQNIFKELKKSKW
-160 SLILIITL
+160 SLILIIIL
-168 NIIFVLLSIVY
+168 NLIFVLLSIVY
-179 SNYIQILKITNPKSV
+179 SNYIQLLNITNPRSV

-199 IIINLKLI
+199 IIIILKLI
-207 EYEIAKLS
+207 EYEIAKIS
-215 VKLDTKIG
+215 VQLDAKVG
-223 KNITFN
+223 KSITSN

-248 EIVKRANELDEVKS
+248 EIVKRVCELDEVKS
-262 MISNMFIQV
+262 MISNTFIQAV
-271 TLSSIYIVNMLVA
+271 LSSIYIFNMLFA

-295 IIGFC
+295 IFVFC
-300 LIVTLSCIKKYRKV
+300 LLVIIFCIKKYKKL
-314 KFTFDDYI
+314 KFTFNNYI
-322 YKSTN
+322 YESTK

-333 DTISNISSIKHLN
+333 DTISSISSIKHMN
-346 QERAYSKKLS
+346 QEQSYSEKLS
-356 KSYGEFV
+356 DAYNEFI
-363 TSYEF
+363 TSYKT
-368 ASAVINKIDL
+368 ADITLSKIDL

-385 VMELLVIGIVMY
+385 IMEFLVISVMLF
-397 GVTTGKYNI
+397 GVSKGNYSI
-406 QDILIVQM
+406 QDILIIQ
-414 LLSFLLASFNNMLN
+414 LLLNFLLTSFNSMLG
-428 VLPSFILESKIVRK
+428 VLPTFILESKIVRK
-442 VNEFYNIKV
+442 VNEFYNINV
-451 ENNGGEVFENGDIKF
+451 ENNGGDNFENGDIKF
-466 CNVTFSYNN
+466 SNVTFSYNN
-475 YEKAIEEITFEVKN
+475 YENTIEKITFEIEK
-489 GEHVMLN
+489 GSHVTLN

-522 IGSKDIR
+522 IGSKEIR
-529 NIEKSDYAK
+529 NIEKHDYAE
-538 HIIYSSQSEGF
+538 HIIYSSQNEEF

-557 ILFGRKIS
+557 ILFERKIP

-579 EVIKKYPLGF
+579 KVIKKYPLGF

-608 LLARALIEHKD
+608 ILARTLIEHKD

-624 EVLSELNYEKEVE
+624 EVLSELNYEKEIE
-637 VLKNIDKNIDSTIIY
+637 VLKNIDRNIKSTIIY
-652 ISHKKSDVFKE
+652 ISHKKSNIFKE
-663 VFNVRKDKYGF
+663 VFNVRKE
-674 KK
+674 

>member
-30 GYESLE
+30 GDESLE

-75 LNLPCIAHLNINNT
+75 LNLPCIAHLKINNT

-97 ECNASSVTIMDP
+97 ERNASSVIIMDP

-126 GIAISLY
+126 GVVISLY
-133 PKEKLIKRKTKNIL
+133 PKEKLMKKKIKNIL
-147 WQNIFRELKKSKT
+147 WQNIFKELKKSKW
-160 SLILIITL
+160 SLILIIIL
-168 NIIFVLLSIVY
+168 NLIFVLLSIVY
-179 SNYIQILKITNPKSV
+179 SNYIQLLNITNPKSV

-199 IIINLKLI
+199 IIIILKLI
-207 EYEIAKLS
+207 EYEIAKIS
-215 VKLDTKIG
+215 VQLDAKVG
-223 KNITFN
+223 KSITSN

-248 EIVKRANELDEVKS
+248 EIVKRVCELDEVKS
-262 MISNMFIQV
+262 MISNTFIQAV
-271 TLSSIYIVNMLVA
+271 LSSIYIFNMLFA

-295 IIGFC
+295 IFVFC
-300 LIVTLSCIKKYRKV
+300 LLVIIFCIKKYKKL
-314 KFTFDDYI
+314 KFTFNNYI
-322 YKSTN
+322 YESTK

-333 DTISNISSIKHLN
+333 DTISSISSIKHMN
-346 QERAYSKKLS
+346 QEQSYSEKLS
-356 KSYGEFV
+356 DAYNEFI
-363 TSYEF
+363 TSYKT
-368 ASAVINKIDL
+368 ANITLSKIDL

-385 VMELLVIGIVMY
+385 IMEFLVISVMLF
-397 GVTTGKYNI
+397 GVSKGNYSI
-406 QDILIVQM
+406 QDILIIQ
-414 LLSFLLASFNNMLN
+414 LLLNFLLTSFNSMLG
-428 VLPSFILESKIVRK
+428 VLPTFILESKIVRK
-442 VNEFYNIKV
+442 VNEFYNINV
-451 ENNGGEVFENGDIKF
+451 ENNGGDNFENGDIKF
-466 CNVTFSYNN
+466 SNVTFSYNN
-475 YEKAIEEITFEVKN
+475 YENTIEKITFEIEK
-489 GEHVMLN
+489 GSHVTLN

-522 IGSKDIR
+522 IGSKEIR
-529 NIEKSDYAK
+529 NIEKHDYAE
-538 HIIYSSQSEGF
+538 HIIYSSQNEEF

-557 ILFGRKIS
+557 ILFERKIP

-579 EVIKKYPLGF
+579 KVIKKYPLGF

-608 LLARALIEHKD
+608 ILARTLIEHKD

-624 EVLSELNYEKEVE
+624 EVLSELNYEKEIE
-637 VLKNIDKNIDSTIIY
+637 VLKNIDRNIKSTIIY
-652 ISHKKSDVFKE
+652 ISHKKSNIFKE
-663 VFNVRKDKYGF
+663 VFNVRKE
-674 KK
+674 

>member
-30 GYESLE
+30 GDESLE

-75 LNLPCIAHLNINNT
+75 LNLPCIAHLKINNT

-97 ECNASSVTIMDP
+97 ERSASSVIIMDP

-126 GIAISLY
+126 GVVISLY
-133 PKEKLIKRKTKNIL
+133 PKEKLMKKKIKNIL
-147 WQNIFRELKKSKT
+147 WQNIFKELKKSKW
-160 SLILIITL
+160 SLILIIIL
-168 NIIFVLLSIVY
+168 NLIFVLLSIVY
-179 SNYIQILKITNPKSV
+179 SNYIQLLNITNPKSV

-199 IIINLKLI
+199 IIIILKLI
-207 EYEIAKLS
+207 EYEIAKIS
-215 VKLDTKIG
+215 VQLDAKVG
-223 KNITFN
+223 KSITSN

-248 EIVKRANELDEVKS
+248 EIVKRVCELDEVKS
-262 MISNMFIQV
+262 MISNTFIQAV
-271 TLSSIYIVNMLVA
+271 LSSIYIFNMLFA

-295 IIGFC
+295 IFVFC
-300 LIVTLSCIKKYRKV
+300 LLVIIFCIKKYKKL
-314 KFTFDDYI
+314 KFTFDNYI
-322 YKSTN
+322 YESTK

-333 DTISNISSIKHLN
+333 DTISSISSIKHMN
-346 QERAYSKKLS
+346 QEQSYSEKLS
-356 KSYGEFV
+356 DAYNEFI
-363 TSYEF
+363 TSYKT
-368 ASAVINKIDL
+368 ADITLSKIDL

-385 VMELLVIGIVMY
+385 IMEFLVISVMLF
-397 GVTTGKYNI
+397 GVSKGNYSI
-406 QDILIVQM
+406 QDILIIQ
-414 LLSFLLASFNNMLN
+414 LLLNFLLTSFNSMLG
-428 VLPSFILESKIVRK
+428 VLPTFILESKIVRK
-442 VNEFYNIKV
+442 VNEFYNINV
-451 ENNGGEVFENGDIKF
+451 ENNGGDNFENGDIKF
-466 CNVTFSYNN
+466 SNVTFSYNN
-475 YEKAIEEITFEVKN
+475 YENTIEKITFEIEK
-489 GEHVMLN
+489 GSHVTLN

-522 IGSKDIR
+522 IGSKEIR
-529 NIEKSDYAK
+529 NTEKHDYAE
-538 HIIYSSQSEGF
+538 HIIYSSQNEEF

-557 ILFGRKIS
+557 ILFERKIP

-579 EVIKKYPLGF
+579 KVIKKYPLGF

-608 LLARALIEHKD
+608 ILARTLIEHKD

-624 EVLSELNYEKEVE
+624 EVLSELNYEKEIE
-637 VLKNIDKNIDSTIIY
+637 VLKNIDRNIKSTIIY
-652 ISHKKSDVFKE
+652 ISHKKSNIFKE
-663 VFNVRKDKYGF
+663 VFNVRKE
-674 KK
+674 

>member
-1 MIRKNVEVI
+1 MVRKNVEVI

-30 GYESLE
+30 GDESLE
-36 NLRISSLTTDEGVSA
+36 NLRIFSLTTDEGVSA

-63 DCIGIKEKNIDK
+63 DCIGLKEKNIDK
-75 LNLPCIAHLNINNT
+75 LNLPCIAHLKINNT

-97 ECNASSVTIMDP
+97 EHNASSVIIMDP

-126 GIAISLY
+126 GVVISLY
-133 PKEKLIKRKTKNIL
+133 PKEKLMKKKIKNIL
-147 WQNIFRELKKSKT
+147 WQNIFKELKKSKW
-160 SLILIITL
+160 SLILIIIL
-168 NIIFVLLSIVY
+168 NLIFVLLSIVY
-179 SNYIQILKITNPKSV
+179 SNYIQLLNITNPKSV

-199 IIINLKLI
+199 IIIILKLI
-207 EYEIAKLS
+207 EYEIAKIS
-215 VKLDTKIG
+215 VQLDAKVG
-223 KNITFN
+223 KSITSN

-248 EIVKRANELDEVKS
+248 EIVKRVCELDEVKS
-262 MISNMFIQV
+262 MISNTFIQAV
-271 TLSSIYIVNMLVA
+271 LSSIYIFNMLFA

-295 IIGFC
+295 IFVFC
-300 LIVTLSCIKKYRKV
+300 LLVIIFCIKKYKKL
-314 KFTFDDYI
+314 KFTFDNYI
-322 YKSTN
+322 YESTK

-333 DTISNISSIKHLN
+333 DTISSISSIKHMN
-346 QERAYSKKLS
+346 QEQSYSEKLS
-356 KSYGEFV
+356 DAYNEFI
-363 TSYEF
+363 TSYKT
-368 ASAVINKIDL
+368 ADITLSKIDL

-385 VMELLVIGIVMY
+385 IMEFLVISVMLF
-397 GVTTGKYNI
+397 GVSKGNYSI
-406 QDILIVQM
+406 QDILIIQ
-414 LLSFLLASFNNMLN
+414 LLLNFLLTSFNSMLG
-428 VLPSFILESKIVRK
+428 VLPTFILESKIVRK
-442 VNEFYNIKV
+442 VNEFYNINV
-451 ENNGGEVFENGDIKF
+451 ENNGGDNFENGDIKF
-466 CNVTFSYNN
+466 SNVTFSYNN
-475 YEKAIEEITFEVKN
+475 YENTIEKITFEIEK
-489 GEHVMLN
+489 GSHVTLN

-522 IGSKDIR
+522 IGSKEIR
-529 NIEKSDYAK
+529 NIEKHDYAE
-538 HIIYSSQSEGF
+538 HIIYSSQNEEF

-557 ILFGRKIS
+557 ILFERKIP

-579 EVIKKYPLGF
+579 KVIKKYPLGF

-608 LLARALIEHKD
+608 ILARTLIEHKD

-624 EVLSELNYEKEVE
+624 EVLSELNYEKEIE
-637 VLKNIDKNIDSTIIY
+637 VLKNIDRNIRSTIIY
-652 ISHKKSDVFKE
+652 ISHKKSNIFKE
-663 VFNVRKDKYGF
+663 IFNVRKE
-674 KK
+674 

>member
-30 GYESLE
+30 GDESLE

-75 LNLPCIAHLNINNT
+75 LNLPCIAHLKINNT

-97 ECNASSVTIMDP
+97 ERSASSVIIMDP

-126 GIAISLY
+126 GVVISLY
-133 PKEKLIKRKTKNIL
+133 PKEKLMKKKIKNIL
-147 WQNIFRELKKSKT
+147 WQNIFKELKKSKW
-160 SLILIITL
+160 SLILIIIL
-168 NIIFVLLSIVY
+168 NLIFVLLSIVY
-179 SNYIQILKITNPKSV
+179 SNYIQLLNITNPKSV

-199 IIINLKLI
+199 IIIILKLI
-207 EYEIAKLS
+207 EYEIAKIS
-215 VKLDTKIG
+215 VQLDAKVG
-223 KNITFN
+223 KSITSN

-248 EIVKRANELDEVKS
+248 EIVKRVCELDEVKS
-262 MISNMFIQV
+262 MISNTFIQAV
-271 TLSSIYIVNMLVA
+271 LSSIYIFNMLFA

-295 IIGFC
+295 IFVFC
-300 LIVTLSCIKKYRKV
+300 LLVIIFCIKKYKKL
-314 KFTFDDYI
+314 KFTFNNYI
-322 YKSTN
+322 YESTK

-333 DTISNISSIKHLN
+333 DTISSISSIKHMN
-346 QERAYSKKLS
+346 QEQSYSEKLS
-356 KSYGEFV
+356 DAYNEFI
-363 TSYEF
+363 TSYKT
-368 ASAVINKIDL
+368 ANITLSKIDL

-385 VMELLVIGIVMY
+385 IMEFLVISVMLF
-397 GVTTGKYNI
+397 GVSKGNYSI
-406 QDILIVQM
+406 QDILIIQ
-414 LLSFLLASFNNMLN
+414 LLLNFLLTSFNSMLG
-428 VLPSFILESKIVRK
+428 VLPTFILESKIVRK
-442 VNEFYNIKV
+442 VNEFYNINV
-451 ENNGGEVFENGDIKF
+451 ENNGEDNFENGDIKF
-466 CNVTFSYNN
+466 SNVTFSYNN
-475 YEKAIEEITFEVKN
+475 YENTIEKITFEIEK
-489 GEHVMLN
+489 GSHVTLN

-522 IGSKDIR
+522 IGSKEIR
-529 NIEKSDYAK
+529 NIEKHDYAE
-538 HIIYSSQSEGF
+538 HIIYSSQNEEF

-557 ILFGRKIS
+557 ILFERKIP

-579 EVIKKYPLGF
+579 KVIKKYPLGF

-608 LLARALIEHKD
+608 ILARTLIEHKD

-624 EVLSELNYEKEVE
+624 EVLSELNYEKEIE
-637 VLKNIDKNIDSTIIY
+637 VLKNIDRNIKSTIIY
-652 ISHKKSDVFKE
+652 ISHKKSNIFKE
-663 VFNVRKDKYGF
+663 VFNVRKE
-674 KK
+674 